1 MPVRKLFSDGLLL
14 YFIINYAIIIL
25 TNMVRKG
32 GKTMTDEMK
41 RELLL
46 ESIRSSFD
54 AVFRLD
60 LKNGV
65 YQLIFSD
72 SKDMS
77 GSVRNYDYAAFAGSF
92 IEKYSNSDK
101 AESLR
106 EALSLDTVREA
117 MKSGRKYEVYG
128 GTKFGQNAKEYKK
141 LSFMPCGNEK
151 YAFLAIS
158 DFGSLAD
165 YYNEELRRMAE
176 GTRLDILTGAYTR
189 NYYETELKQTPFV
202 GGVALIDIDD
212 FKLCNDLYGHDVGD
226 IALTETAKAILSNI
240 TARDILIRYGGDELL
255 LLLPKATPERMES
268 VLEKIRADVSEVRNG
283 GLGGIRLSISV
294 GGVMMDKGPITDA
307 VYRADRIMYLA
318 KRQKNAVMTDRK
330 IESHSEQQSGNEKER
345 PQVLIV
351 DDSLFNRELLRRILG
366 ESFDILEADG
376 GKEGLKLL
384 KRYGTQISVVL
395 LDIIMP
401 GMNGFDVLDEMNREH
416 WLDNVPVIMISA
428 DDSDANI
435 RRAFDL
441 GVTDYICRPFDSKV
455 VERRIRNTITLN
467 LKQRRML
474 SLLAEQSRDK
484 EKVGRMMVDILSN
497 TVCYVNGESGQH
509 IRNMQRITAIL
520 LERLL
525 LKTDRYR
532 LSFHDCVMISTASA
546 LHDIGK
552 VGIDP
557 VILNKPGP
565 LMPEEYEVMKKHTLI
580 GEQILKSG
588 ELSEF
593 RDEPLLKTAEQ
604 ICRWHHERFDGRGYP
619 DGLSGDDIPIAA
631 QVVSIADVFD
641 ALMSKRSYKEALS
654 AEVAL
659 RMIENGECGC
669 FNPLLIEC
677 LKQTAEKLKTDV
689 YES

>member
-1 MPVRKLFSDGLLL
+1 
-14 YFIINYAIIIL
+14 
-25 TNMVRKG
+25 
-32 GKTMTDEMK
+32 
-41 RELLL
+41 
-46 ESIRSSFD
+46 
-54 AVFRLD
+54 
-60 LKNGV
+60 
-65 YQLIFSD
+65 
-72 SKDMS
+72 
-77 GSVRNYDYAAFAGSF
+77 
-92 IEKYSNSDK
+92 
-101 AESLR
+101 
-106 EALSLDTVREA
+106 
-117 MKSGRKYEVYG
+117 
-128 GTKFGQNAKEYKK
+128 
-141 LSFMPCGNEK
+141 MPCGNGR

-189 NYYETELKQTPFV
+189 NYYETEMKHASFA

-226 IALTETAKAILSNI
+226 LALIETSKAIRSNI
-240 TARDILIRYGGDELL
+240 MEKDILIRYGGDELL
-255 LLLPKATPERMES
+255 LLLPEATPERMDS
-268 VLEKIRADVSEVRNG
+268 VLEKIRADVSEVKNG
-283 GLGGIRLSISV
+283 KLGGIRLSISV
-294 GGVMMDKGPITDA
+294 GGVMTDKGPITDA

-318 KRQKNAVMTDRK
+318 KRQKNTVMTDRK
-330 IESHSEQQSGNEKER
+330 IESNSEKQSGDDKER
-345 PQVLIV
+345 PHVLIV
-351 DDSLFNRELLRRILG
+351 DDSEFNRELLCGILG
-366 ESFDILEADG
+366 ESFEILEADS

-384 KRYGTQISVVL
+384 RRYGTQISVVL

-401 GMNGFDVLDEMNREH
+401 EMNGFDVLDEMNREH
-416 WLDNVPVIMISA
+416 WLDNIPVIMISA
-428 DDSDANI
+428 DDSDENI

-441 GVTDYICRPFDSKV
+441 GVTDYICRPFDAKV

-467 LKQRRML
+467 LKQRLML

-484 EKVGRMMVDILSN
+484 EKIGQMMVDILSN

-509 IRNMQRITAIL
+509 IRNIQRITAIL

-532 LSFHDCVMISTASA
+532 LSFQDCVMISTASA

-552 VGIDP
+552 VGINTF
-557 VILNKPGP
+557 ILNKPGI
-565 LMPEEYEVMKKHTLI
+565 LTPEEYEVMKKHTLI
-580 GEQILKSG
+580 GEHILKSG

-593 RDEPLLKTAEQ
+593 REEPLLKTAEQ
-604 ICRWHHERFDGRGYP
+604 ICRWHHERYDGSGYP
-619 DGLSGDDIPIAA
+619 DGLSGEEIPIAA

-659 RMIENGECGC
+659 RMIENGECGS
-669 FNPLLIEC
+669 FNPVLIEC
-677 LKQTAEKLKTDV
+677 LKQAVGKLESDV

>member
-1 MPVRKLFSDGLLL
+1 
-14 YFIINYAIIIL
+14 
-25 TNMVRKG
+25 
-32 GKTMTDEMK
+32 MTDEMK
-41 RELLL
+41 REFLL

-54 AVFRLD
+54 AVFQLD
-60 LKNGV
+60 LINGV
-65 YQLIFSD
+65 YQPVFSGGVD
-72 SKDMS
+72 LSQGAQS
-77 GSVRNYDYAAFAGSF
+77 YDYADFAGKF
-92 IEKYSNSDK
+92 TEKYATFGK

-106 EALSLDTVREA
+106 KALSLDTVREA
-117 MKSGRKYEVYG
+117 IKSGRKYEVYG
-128 GTKFGQNAKEYKK
+128 GTKFGQNAIDYKK
-141 LSFMPCGNEK
+141 LSFMPCGNGR

-189 NYYETELKQTPFV
+189 NYYETEMKHASFA

-226 IALTETAKAILSNI
+226 LALIETSKAIRSNI
-240 TARDILIRYGGDELL
+240 MEKDILIRYGGDELL
-255 LLLPKATPERMES
+255 LLLPEATPERMDS
-268 VLEKIRADVSEVRNG
+268 VLEKIRADVSEVKNG
-283 GLGGIRLSISV
+283 KLGGIRLSISV
-294 GGVMMDKGPITDA
+294 GGVMTDKGPITDA

-318 KRQKNAVMTDRK
+318 KRQKNTVMTDRK
-330 IESHSEQQSGNEKER
+330 IESNSEKQSGDDKER
-345 PQVLIV
+345 PHVLVV
-351 DDSLFNRELLRRILG
+351 DDSEFNRELLCGILG
-366 ESFDILEADG
+366 ESFEILEADS

-384 KRYGTQISVVL
+384 RRYGTQISVVL

-401 GMNGFDVLDEMNREH
+401 EMNGFDVLDEMNREH
-416 WLDNVPVIMISA
+416 WLDNIPVIMISA
-428 DDSDANI
+428 DDSDENI

-441 GVTDYICRPFDSKV
+441 GVTDYICRPFDAKV

-484 EKVGRMMVDILSN
+484 EKIGQMMVDILSN

-509 IRNMQRITAIL
+509 IRNIQRITAIL

-532 LSFHDCVMISTASA
+532 LSFQDCVMISTASA

-552 VGIDP
+552 VGINTF
-557 VILNKPGP
+557 ILNKPGI
-565 LMPEEYEVMKKHTLI
+565 LTPEEYEVMKKHTLI
-580 GEQILKSG
+580 GEHILKSG

-593 RDEPLLKTAEQ
+593 REEPLLKTAEQ
-604 ICRWHHERFDGRGYP
+604 ICRWHHERYDGSGYP
-619 DGLSGDDIPIAA
+619 DGLSGEEIPIAA

-659 RMIENGECGC
+659 RMIENGECGS
-669 FNPLLIEC
+669 FNPVLIEC
-677 LKQTAEKLKTDV
+677 LKQAVGKLESDV

>member
-1 MPVRKLFSDGLLL
+1 
-14 YFIINYAIIIL
+14 
-25 TNMVRKG
+25 
-32 GKTMTDEMK
+32 MTDEMK
-41 RELLL
+41 REFLL

-54 AVFRLD
+54 AVFQLD
-60 LKNGV
+60 LINGV
-65 YQLIFSD
+65 YQPVFSGGVD
-72 SKDMS
+72 LSQGTQS
-77 GSVRNYDYAAFAGSF
+77 YDYADFAGKF
-92 IEKYSNSDK
+92 TEKYATSGK

-106 EALSLDTVREA
+106 KALALDTVREA
-117 MKSGRKYEVYG
+117 IKSGRKYEVYG
-128 GTKFGQNAKEYKK
+128 GTKFGQNAIDYKK
-141 LSFMPCGNEK
+141 LSFMPCGNGR

-189 NYYETELKQTPFV
+189 NYYETEMKHASFA

-226 IALTETAKAILSNI
+226 LALIETSKAIRSNI
-240 TARDILIRYGGDELL
+240 MEKDILIRYGGDELL
-255 LLLPKATPERMES
+255 LLLPEATPERMDS
-268 VLEKIRADVSEVRNG
+268 VLEKIRADVSEVKNG
-283 GLGGIRLSISV
+283 KLGGIRLSISV
-294 GGVMMDKGPITDA
+294 GGVMTDKGPITDA

-318 KRQKNAVMTDRK
+318 KRQKNTVMTDRK
-330 IESHSEQQSGNEKER
+330 IESNSEKQSGDDKER
-345 PQVLIV
+345 PHVLIV
-351 DDSLFNRELLRRILG
+351 DDSEFNRELLCGILG
-366 ESFDILEADG
+366 ESFEILEADS

-384 KRYGTQISVVL
+384 RRYGTQISVVL

-401 GMNGFDVLDEMNREH
+401 EMNGFDVLDEMNREH
-416 WLDNVPVIMISA
+416 WLDNIPVIMISA
-428 DDSDANI
+428 DDSDENI

-441 GVTDYICRPFDSKV
+441 GVTDYICRPFDAKV

-484 EKVGRMMVDILSN
+484 EKIGQMMVDILSN

-509 IRNMQRITAIL
+509 IRNIQRITAIL

-532 LSFHDCVMISTASA
+532 LSFQDCVMISTASA

-552 VGIDP
+552 VGINTF
-557 VILNKPGP
+557 ILNKPGI
-565 LMPEEYEVMKKHTLI
+565 LTPEEYEVMKKHTLI
-580 GEQILKSG
+580 GEHILKSG

-593 RDEPLLKTAEQ
+593 REEPLLKTAEQ
-604 ICRWHHERFDGRGYP
+604 ICRWHHERYDGSGYP
-619 DGLSGDDIPIAA
+619 DGLSGEEIPIAA

-659 RMIENGECGC
+659 RMIENGECGS
-669 FNPLLIEC
+669 FNPVLIEC
-677 LKQTAEKLKTDV
+677 LKQAVGKLKSDV

>member
-1 MPVRKLFSDGLLL
+1 
-14 YFIINYAIIIL
+14 
-25 TNMVRKG
+25 
-32 GKTMTDEMK
+32 MTDEMK
-41 RELLL
+41 REFLL

-54 AVFRLD
+54 AVFQLD
-60 LKNGV
+60 LINGV
-65 YQLIFSD
+65 YQPVFSGGVD
-72 SKDMS
+72 LSQGTQS
-77 GSVRNYDYAAFAGSF
+77 YDYADFAGKF
-92 IEKYSNSDK
+92 TEKYATSGK

-106 EALSLDTVREA
+106 KALSLDTVREA
-117 MKSGRKYEVYG
+117 IKSGRKYEVYG
-128 GTKFGQNAKEYKK
+128 GTKFGQNAIDYKK
-141 LSFMPCGNEK
+141 LSFMPCGNGR

-189 NYYETELKQTPFV
+189 NYYETEMKHASFA

-226 IALTETAKAILSNI
+226 LALIETSKAIRSNI
-240 TARDILIRYGGDELL
+240 MEKDILIRYGGDELL
-255 LLLPKATPERMES
+255 LLLPEATPERMDS
-268 VLEKIRADVSEVRNG
+268 ALEKIRADVSEVKNG
-283 GLGGIRLSISV
+283 KLGGIRLSISV
-294 GGVMMDKGPITDA
+294 GGVMTDKGPITDA

-318 KRQKNAVMTDRK
+318 KRQKNTVMTDRK
-330 IESHSEQQSGNEKER
+330 IESNSEKQSGDDKER
-345 PQVLIV
+345 PHVLIV
-351 DDSLFNRELLRRILG
+351 DDSEFNRELLCGILG
-366 ESFDILEADG
+366 ESFEILEADS

-384 KRYGTQISVVL
+384 RRYGTQISVVL

-401 GMNGFDVLDEMNREH
+401 EMNGFDVLDEMNREH
-416 WLDNVPVIMISA
+416 WLDNIPVIMISA
-428 DDSDANI
+428 DDSDENI

-441 GVTDYICRPFDSKV
+441 GVTDYICRPFDAKV

-484 EKVGRMMVDILSN
+484 EKIGQMMVDILSN

-509 IRNMQRITAIL
+509 IRNIQRITAIL

-532 LSFHDCVMISTASA
+532 LSFQDCVMISTASA

-552 VGIDP
+552 VGINTF
-557 VILNKPGP
+557 ILNKPGI
-565 LMPEEYEVMKKHTLI
+565 LTPEEYEVMKKHTLI
-580 GEQILKSG
+580 GEHILKSG

-593 RDEPLLKTAEQ
+593 REEPLLKTAEQ
-604 ICRWHHERFDGRGYP
+604 ICRWHHERYDGSGYP
-619 DGLSGDDIPIAA
+619 DGLSGEEIPIAA

-659 RMIENGECGC
+659 RMIENGECGS
-669 FNPLLIEC
+669 FNPVLIEC
-677 LKQTAEKLKTDV
+677 LKQAVGKLESDV

>member
-1 MPVRKLFSDGLLL
+1 
-14 YFIINYAIIIL
+14 
-25 TNMVRKG
+25 
-32 GKTMTDEMK
+32 MTDEMK
-41 RELLL
+41 REFLL

-54 AVFRLD
+54 AVFQLD
-60 LKNGV
+60 LINGV
-65 YQLIFSD
+65 YQPVFSGGVD
-72 SKDMS
+72 LSQGTQS
-77 GSVRNYDYAAFAGSF
+77 YDYADFAGKF
-92 IEKYSNSDK
+92 TEKYATSGK
-101 AESLR
+101 AESLWK
-106 EALSLDTVREA
+106 ALSLDTVREA
-117 MKSGRKYEVYG
+117 IKSGRKYEVYG
-128 GTKFGQNAKEYKK
+128 GTKFGQNAIDYKK
-141 LSFMPCGNEK
+141 LSFMPCGNGR

-189 NYYETELKQTPFV
+189 NYYETEMKHASFA

-226 IALTETAKAILSNI
+226 LALIETSKAIRSNI
-240 TARDILIRYGGDELL
+240 MEKDILIRYGGDELL
-255 LLLPKATPERMES
+255 LLLPEATPERMDS
-268 VLEKIRADVSEVRNG
+268 VLEKIRADVSEVKNG
-283 GLGGIRLSISV
+283 KLGGIRLSISV
-294 GGVMMDKGPITDA
+294 GGVMTDKGPITDA

-318 KRQKNAVMTDRK
+318 KRQKNTVMTDRK
-330 IESHSEQQSGNEKER
+330 IESNSEKQSGDDKER
-345 PQVLIV
+345 PHVLIV
-351 DDSLFNRELLRRILG
+351 DDSEFNRELLCGILG
-366 ESFDILEADG
+366 ESFEILEADS

-384 KRYGTQISVVL
+384 RRYGTQISVVL

-401 GMNGFDVLDEMNREH
+401 EMNGFDVLDEMNREH
-416 WLDNVPVIMISA
+416 WLDNIPVIMISA
-428 DDSDANI
+428 DDSDENI

-441 GVTDYICRPFDSKV
+441 VVTDYICRPFDAKV

-484 EKVGRMMVDILSN
+484 EKIGQMMVDILSN

-509 IRNMQRITAIL
+509 IRNIQRITAIL

-532 LSFHDCVMISTASA
+532 LSFQDCVMISTASA

-552 VGIDP
+552 VGINTF
-557 VILNKPGP
+557 ILNKPGI
-565 LMPEEYEVMKKHTLI
+565 LTPEEYEVMKKHTLI
-580 GEQILKSG
+580 GEHILKSG

-593 RDEPLLKTAEQ
+593 REEPLLKTAEQ
-604 ICRWHHERFDGRGYP
+604 ICRWHHERYDGSGYP
-619 DGLSGDDIPIAA
+619 DGLSGEEIPIAA

-659 RMIENGECGC
+659 RMIENGECGS
-669 FNPLLIEC
+669 FNPVLIEC
-677 LKQTAEKLKTDV
+677 LKQAVGKLESDV

>member
-1 MPVRKLFSDGLLL
+1 
-14 YFIINYAIIIL
+14 
-25 TNMVRKG
+25 
-32 GKTMTDEMK
+32 MK
-41 RELLL
+41 REFLL

-54 AVFRLD
+54 AVFQLD
-60 LKNGV
+60 LINGV
-65 YQLIFSD
+65 YQPVFSGGVD
-72 SKDMS
+72 LSQGTQS
-77 GSVRNYDYAAFAGSF
+77 YDYADFAGKF
-92 IEKYSNSDK
+92 TEKYATSGK

-106 EALSLDTVREA
+106 KALSLDTVREA
-117 MKSGRKYEVYG
+117 IKSGRKYEVYG
-128 GTKFGQNAKEYKK
+128 GTKFGQNAIDYKK
-141 LSFMPCGNEK
+141 LSFMPCGNGR

-189 NYYETELKQTPFV
+189 NYYETEMKHASFA

-226 IALTETAKAILSNI
+226 LALIETSKAIRSNI
-240 TARDILIRYGGDELL
+240 MEKDILIRYGGDELL
-255 LLLPKATPERMES
+255 LLLPEATPERMDS
-268 VLEKIRADVSEVRNG
+268 VLEKIRADVSEVKNG
-283 GLGGIRLSISV
+283 KLGGIRLSISV
-294 GGVMMDKGPITDA
+294 GGVMTDKGPITDA

-318 KRQKNAVMTDRK
+318 KRQKNTVMTDRK
-330 IESHSEQQSGNEKER
+330 IESNSEKQSGDDKER
-345 PQVLIV
+345 PHVLIV
-351 DDSLFNRELLRRILG
+351 DDSEFNRELLCGILG
-366 ESFDILEADG
+366 ESFEILEADS

-384 KRYGTQISVVL
+384 RRYGTQISVVL

-401 GMNGFDVLDEMNREH
+401 EMNGFDVLDEMNREH
-416 WLDNVPVIMISA
+416 WLDNIPVIMISA
-428 DDSDANI
+428 DDSDENI

-441 GVTDYICRPFDSKV
+441 GVTDYICRPFDAKV

-484 EKVGRMMVDILSN
+484 EKIGQMMVDILSN

-509 IRNMQRITAIL
+509 IRNIQRITAIL

-532 LSFHDCVMISTASA
+532 LSFQDCVMISTASA

-552 VGIDP
+552 VGINTF
-557 VILNKPGP
+557 ILNKPGI
-565 LMPEEYEVMKKHTLI
+565 LTPEEYEVMKKHTLI
-580 GEQILKSG
+580 GEHILKSG

-593 RDEPLLKTAEQ
+593 REEPLLKTAEQ
-604 ICRWHHERFDGRGYP
+604 ICRWHHERYDGSGYP
-619 DGLSGDDIPIAA
+619 DGLSGEEIPIAA

-659 RMIENGECGC
+659 RMIENGECGS
-669 FNPLLIEC
+669 FNPVLIEC
-677 LKQTAEKLKTDV
+677 LKQAVGKLKSDV

>member
-1 MPVRKLFSDGLLL
+1 
-14 YFIINYAIIIL
+14 
-25 TNMVRKG
+25 
-32 GKTMTDEMK
+32 MK
-41 RELLL
+41 REFLL

-54 AVFRLD
+54 AVFQLD
-60 LKNGV
+60 LINGV
-65 YQLIFSD
+65 YQPVFSGGVD
-72 SKDMS
+72 LSQGTQS
-77 GSVRNYDYAAFAGSF
+77 YDYADFAGKF
-92 IEKYSNSDK
+92 TEKYAISGK

-106 EALSLDTVREA
+106 KALSLDTVREA
-117 MKSGRKYEVYG
+117 IKSGRKYEVYG
-128 GTKFGQNAKEYKK
+128 GTKFGQNAIDYKK
-141 LSFMPCGNEK
+141 LSFMPCGNGR

-189 NYYETELKQTPFV
+189 NYYETEMKHASFA

-226 IALTETAKAILSNI
+226 LALIETSKAVRSNI
-240 TARDILIRYGGDELL
+240 MEKDILIRYGGDELL
-255 LLLPKATPERMES
+255 LLLPEATPERMDS
-268 VLEKIRADVSEVRNG
+268 VLEKIRADVSEVKNG
-283 GLGGIRLSISV
+283 KLGGIRLSISV
-294 GGVMMDKGPITDA
+294 GGVMTDKGPITDA

-318 KRQKNAVMTDRK
+318 KRQKNTVMTDRK
-330 IESHSEQQSGNEKER
+330 IESNSEKQSGDDKER
-345 PQVLIV
+345 PHVLIV
-351 DDSLFNRELLRRILG
+351 DDSEFNRELLCGILG
-366 ESFDILEADG
+366 ESFEILEADS

-384 KRYGTQISVVL
+384 RRYGTQISVVL

-401 GMNGFDVLDEMNREH
+401 EMNGFDVLDEMNREH
-416 WLDNVPVIMISA
+416 WLDNIPVIMISA
-428 DDSDANI
+428 DDSDENI

-441 GVTDYICRPFDSKV
+441 GVTDYICRPFDAKV

-484 EKVGRMMVDILSN
+484 EKIGQMMVDILSN

-509 IRNMQRITAIL
+509 IRNIQRITAIL

-532 LSFHDCVMISTASA
+532 LSFQDCVMISTASA

-552 VGIDP
+552 VGINTF
-557 VILNKPGP
+557 ILNKPGI
-565 LMPEEYEVMKKHTLI
+565 LTPEEYEVMKKHTLI
-580 GEQILKSG
+580 GEHILKSG

-593 RDEPLLKTAEQ
+593 REEPLLKTAEQ
-604 ICRWHHERFDGRGYP
+604 ICRWHHERYDGSGYP
-619 DGLSGDDIPIAA
+619 DGLSGEEIPIAA

-659 RMIENGECGC
+659 RMIENGECGS
-669 FNPLLIEC
+669 FNPVLIEC
-677 LKQTAEKLKTDV
+677 LKQAVGKLKSDV

>member
-1 MPVRKLFSDGLLL
+1 
-14 YFIINYAIIIL
+14 
-25 TNMVRKG
+25 
-32 GKTMTDEMK
+32 
-41 RELLL
+41 
-46 ESIRSSFD
+46 
-54 AVFRLD
+54 
-60 LKNGV
+60 
-65 YQLIFSD
+65 
-72 SKDMS
+72 
-77 GSVRNYDYAAFAGSF
+77 
-92 IEKYSNSDK
+92 
-101 AESLR
+101 
-106 EALSLDTVREA
+106 
-117 MKSGRKYEVYG
+117 
-128 GTKFGQNAKEYKK
+128 
-141 LSFMPCGNEK
+141 MPCGNGR

-189 NYYETELKQTPFV
+189 NYYETEMKHASFA

-226 IALTETAKAILSNI
+226 LALIETSKAIRSNI
-240 TARDILIRYGGDELL
+240 MEKDILIRYGGDELL
-255 LLLPKATPERMES
+255 LLLPEATPERMDS
-268 VLEKIRADVSEVRNG
+268 VLEKIRADVSEVKNG
-283 GLGGIRLSISV
+283 KLGGIRLSISV
-294 GGVMMDKGPITDA
+294 GGVMTDKGPITDA

-318 KRQKNAVMTDRK
+318 KRQKNTVMTDRK
-330 IESHSEQQSGNEKER
+330 IESNSEKQSGDDKER
-345 PQVLIV
+345 PHVLIV
-351 DDSLFNRELLRRILG
+351 DDSEFNRELLCGILG
-366 ESFDILEADG
+366 ESFEILEADS

-384 KRYGTQISVVL
+384 RRYGTQISVVL

-401 GMNGFDVLDEMNREH
+401 EMNGFDVLDEMNREH
-416 WLDNVPVIMISA
+416 WLDNIPVIMISA
-428 DDSDANI
+428 DDSDENI

-441 GVTDYICRPFDSKV
+441 GVTDYICRPFDAKV

-484 EKVGRMMVDILSN
+484 EKIGQMMVDILSN

-509 IRNMQRITAIL
+509 IRNIQRITAIL

-532 LSFHDCVMISTASA
+532 LSFQDCVMISTASA

-552 VGIDP
+552 VGINTF
-557 VILNKPGP
+557 ILNKPGI
-565 LMPEEYEVMKKHTLI
+565 LTPEEYEVMKKHTLI
-580 GEQILKSG
+580 GEHILKSG

-593 RDEPLLKTAEQ
+593 REEPLLKTAEQ
-604 ICRWHHERFDGRGYP
+604 ICRWHHERYDGSGYP
-619 DGLSGDDIPIAA
+619 DGLSGEEIPIAA

-659 RMIENGECGC
+659 RMIENGECGS
-669 FNPLLIEC
+669 FNPVLIEC
-677 LKQTAEKLKTDV
+677 LKQAVGKLESDV

>member
-1 MPVRKLFSDGLLL
+1 
-14 YFIINYAIIIL
+14 
-25 TNMVRKG
+25 
-32 GKTMTDEMK
+32 MK
-41 RELLL
+41 REFLL

-54 AVFRLD
+54 AVFQLD
-60 LKNGV
+60 LINGV
-65 YQLIFSD
+65 YQPVFSGGVD
-72 SKDMS
+72 LSQGTQS
-77 GSVRNYDYAAFAGSF
+77 YDYADFAGKF
-92 IEKYSNSDK
+92 TEKYATSGK

-106 EALSLDTVREA
+106 KALSLDTVREA
-117 MKSGRKYEVYG
+117 IKSGRKYEVYG
-128 GTKFGQNAKEYKK
+128 GTKFGQNAIDYKK

-189 NYYETELKQTPFV
+189 NYYETEMKHASFA

-226 IALTETAKAILSNI
+226 LALIETSKAIRSNI
-240 TARDILIRYGGDELL
+240 MEKDILIRYGGDELL
-255 LLLPKATPERMES
+255 LLLPEATPERMDS
-268 VLEKIRADVSEVRNG
+268 VLEKIRADVSEVKNG
-283 GLGGIRLSISV
+283 KLGGIRLSISV
-294 GGVMMDKGPITDA
+294 GGVMTDKGPITDA

-318 KRQKNAVMTDRK
+318 KRQKNTVMTDRK
-330 IESHSEQQSGNEKER
+330 IESNSEKQSGDDKER
-345 PQVLIV
+345 PHVLIV
-351 DDSLFNRELLRRILG
+351 DDSEFNRELLCGILG
-366 ESFDILEADG
+366 ESFEILEADS

-384 KRYGTQISVVL
+384 RRYGTQISVVL

-401 GMNGFDVLDEMNREH
+401 EMNGFDVLDEMNREH
-416 WLDNVPVIMISA
+416 WLDNIPVIMISA
-428 DDSDANI
+428 DDSDENI

-441 GVTDYICRPFDSKV
+441 GVTDYICRPFDAKV

-484 EKVGRMMVDILSN
+484 EKIGQMMVDILSN

-509 IRNMQRITAIL
+509 IRNIQRITAIL

-532 LSFHDCVMISTASA
+532 LSFQDCVMISTASA

-552 VGIDP
+552 VGINTF
-557 VILNKPGP
+557 ILNKPGI
-565 LMPEEYEVMKKHTLI
+565 LTPEEYEVMKKHTLI
-580 GEQILKSG
+580 GEHILKSG

-593 RDEPLLKTAEQ
+593 REEPLLKTAEQ
-604 ICRWHHERFDGRGYP
+604 ICRWHHERYDGSGYP
-619 DGLSGDDIPIAA
+619 DGLSGEEIPIAA

-659 RMIENGECGC
+659 RMI
-669 FNPLLIEC
+669 
-677 LKQTAEKLKTDV
+677 
-689 YES
+689 

>member
-1 MPVRKLFSDGLLL
+1 
-14 YFIINYAIIIL
+14 
-25 TNMVRKG
+25 
-32 GKTMTDEMK
+32 MK
-41 RELLL
+41 REFLL

-54 AVFRLD
+54 AVFQLD
-60 LKNGV
+60 LINGV
-65 YQLIFSD
+65 YQPVFSGGVD
-72 SKDMS
+72 LSQGTQS
-77 GSVRNYDYAAFAGSF
+77 YDYADFAGKF
-92 IEKYSNSDK
+92 TEKYATSGK

-106 EALSLDTVREA
+106 KALSLDTVREA
-117 MKSGRKYEVYG
+117 IKSGRKYEVYG
-128 GTKFGQNAKEYKK
+128 GTKFGQNAIDYKK
-141 LSFMPCGNEK
+141 LSFMPCGNGR

-189 NYYETELKQTPFV
+189 NYYETEMKHASFA

-226 IALTETAKAILSNI
+226 LALIETSKAIRSNI
-240 TARDILIRYGGDELL
+240 MEKDILIRYGGDELL
-255 LLLPKATPERMES
+255 LLLPEATPERMDS
-268 VLEKIRADVSEVRNG
+268 VLEKIRADVSEVKNG
-283 GLGGIRLSISV
+283 KLGGIRLSISV
-294 GGVMMDKGPITDA
+294 GGVMTDKGPITDA

-318 KRQKNAVMTDRK
+318 KRQKNTVMTDRK
-330 IESHSEQQSGNEKER
+330 IESNSEKQSGDDKER
-345 PQVLIV
+345 PHVLIV
-351 DDSLFNRELLRRILG
+351 DDSVFNRELLCGILG
-366 ESFDILEADG
+366 ESFEILEADS

-384 KRYGTQISVVL
+384 RRYGTQISVVL

-401 GMNGFDVLDEMNREH
+401 EMNGFDVLDEMNREH
-416 WLDNVPVIMISA
+416 WLDNIPVIMISA
-428 DDSDANI
+428 DDSDENI

-441 GVTDYICRPFDSKV
+441 GVTDYICRPFDAKV

-484 EKVGRMMVDILSN
+484 EKIGQMMVDILSN

-509 IRNMQRITAIL
+509 IRNIQRITAIL

-532 LSFHDCVMISTASA
+532 LSFQDCVMISTASA

-552 VGIDP
+552 VGINTF
-557 VILNKPGP
+557 ILNKPGI
-565 LMPEEYEVMKKHTLI
+565 LTPEEYEVMKKHTLI
-580 GEQILKSG
+580 GEHILKSG

-593 RDEPLLKTAEQ
+593 REEPLLKTAEQ
-604 ICRWHHERFDGRGYP
+604 ICRWHHERYDGSGYP
-619 DGLSGDDIPIAA
+619 DGLSGEEIPIAA

-659 RMIENGECGC
+659 RMIENGECGS
-669 FNPLLIEC
+669 FNPVLIEC
-677 LKQTAEKLKTDV
+677 LKQAVGKLESDV

>member
-1 MPVRKLFSDGLLL
+1 
-14 YFIINYAIIIL
+14 
-25 TNMVRKG
+25 
-32 GKTMTDEMK
+32 MTDEMK
-41 RELLL
+41 REFLL

-54 AVFRLD
+54 AVFQLD
-60 LKNGV
+60 LINGV
-65 YQLIFSD
+65 YQPVFSGGVD
-72 SKDMS
+72 LSQGTQS
-77 GSVRNYDYAAFAGSF
+77 YDYADFAGKF
-92 IEKYSNSDK
+92 TEKYATSGK

-106 EALSLDTVREA
+106 KALSLDTVREA
-117 MKSGRKYEVYG
+117 IKSGRKYEVYG
-128 GTKFGQNAKEYKK
+128 GTKFGQNAIDYKK
-141 LSFMPCGNEK
+141 LSFMPCGNGR

-189 NYYETELKQTPFV
+189 NYYETEMKHASFA

-226 IALTETAKAILSNI
+226 LALIETSKAIRSNI
-240 TARDILIRYGGDELL
+240 MEKDILIRYGGDELL
-255 LLLPKATPERMES
+255 LLLPEATPERMDS
-268 VLEKIRADVSEVRNG
+268 VLEKIRADVSEVKNG
-283 GLGGIRLSISV
+283 KLGGIRLSISV
-294 GGVMMDKGPITDA
+294 GGVMTDKGPITDA

-318 KRQKNAVMTDRK
+318 KRQKNTVMTDRK
-330 IESHSEQQSGNEKER
+330 IESNSEKQSGDDKER
-345 PQVLIV
+345 PHVLIV
-351 DDSLFNRELLRRILG
+351 DDSEFNRELLCGILG
-366 ESFDILEADG
+366 ESFEILEADS

-384 KRYGTQISVVL
+384 RRYGTQISVVL

-401 GMNGFDVLDEMNREH
+401 EMNGFDVLDEMNREH
-416 WLDNVPVIMISA
+416 WLDNIPVIMISA
-428 DDSDANI
+428 DDSDENI

-441 GVTDYICRPFDSKV
+441 GVTDYICRPFDAKV

-467 LKQRRML
+467 LQQRRML

-484 EKVGRMMVDILSN
+484 EKIGQMMVDILSN

-509 IRNMQRITAIL
+509 IRNIQRITAIL

-532 LSFHDCVMISTASA
+532 LSFQDCVMISTASA

-552 VGIDP
+552 VGINTF
-557 VILNKPGP
+557 ILNKPGI
-565 LMPEEYEVMKKHTLI
+565 LTLEEYEVMKKHTLI
-580 GEQILKSG
+580 GEHILKSG

-593 RDEPLLKTAEQ
+593 REEPLLKTAEQ
-604 ICRWHHERFDGRGYP
+604 ICRWHHERYDGSGYP
-619 DGLSGDDIPIAA
+619 DGLSGEEIPIAA

-659 RMIENGECGC
+659 RMIENGECGS
-669 FNPLLIEC
+669 FNPVLIEC
-677 LKQTAEKLKTDV
+677 LKQAVGKLESDV

>member
-1 MPVRKLFSDGLLL
+1 
-14 YFIINYAIIIL
+14 
-25 TNMVRKG
+25 
-32 GKTMTDEMK
+32 MK
-41 RELLL
+41 REFLL

-54 AVFRLD
+54 AVFQLD
-60 LKNGV
+60 LINGV
-65 YQLIFSD
+65 YQPVFSGGVD
-72 SKDMS
+72 LSQGTQS
-77 GSVRNYDYAAFAGSF
+77 YDYADFAGKF
-92 IEKYSNSDK
+92 TEKYAISGK

-106 EALSLDTVREA
+106 KALSLDTVREA
-117 MKSGRKYEVYG
+117 IKSGRKYEVYG
-128 GTKFGQNAKEYKK
+128 GTKFGQNAIDYKK
-141 LSFMPCGNEK
+141 LSFMPCGNGR

-176 GTRLDILTGAYTR
+176 GTRLDILTGTYTR
-189 NYYETELKQTPFV
+189 NYYETEMKHASFA

-226 IALTETAKAILSNI
+226 LALIETSKAIRSNI
-240 TARDILIRYGGDELL
+240 MEKDILIRYGGDELL
-255 LLLPKATPERMES
+255 LLLPEATPERMDS
-268 VLEKIRADVSEVRNG
+268 VLEKIRADVSEVKNG
-283 GLGGIRLSISV
+283 KLGGIRLSISV
-294 GGVMMDKGPITDA
+294 GGVMTDKGPITDA

-318 KRQKNAVMTDRK
+318 KRQKNTVMTDRK
-330 IESHSEQQSGNEKER
+330 IESNSEKQSGDDKER
-345 PQVLIV
+345 PHVLIV
-351 DDSLFNRELLRRILG
+351 DDSEFNRELLCGILG
-366 ESFDILEADG
+366 ESFEILEADS

-384 KRYGTQISVVL
+384 RRYGTQISVVL

-401 GMNGFDVLDEMNREH
+401 EMNGFDVLDEMNREH
-416 WLDNVPVIMISA
+416 WLDNIPVIMISA
-428 DDSDANI
+428 DDSDENI

-441 GVTDYICRPFDSKV
+441 GVTDYICRPFDAKV

-484 EKVGRMMVDILSN
+484 EKIWQMMVDILSN

-509 IRNMQRITAIL
+509 IRNIQRITAIL

-532 LSFHDCVMISTASA
+532 LSFQDCVMISTASA

-552 VGIDP
+552 VGINTF
-557 VILNKPGP
+557 ILNKPGI
-565 LMPEEYEVMKKHTLI
+565 LTPEEYEVMKKHTLI
-580 GEQILKSG
+580 GEHILKSG

-593 RDEPLLKTAEQ
+593 REEPLLKTAEQ
-604 ICRWHHERFDGRGYP
+604 ICRWHHERYDGSGYP
-619 DGLSGDDIPIAA
+619 DGLSGEEIPIAA

-659 RMIENGECGC
+659 RMIENGECGS
-669 FNPLLIEC
+669 FNPVLIEC
-677 LKQTAEKLKTDV
+677 LKQAVGKLKSDV

>member
-1 MPVRKLFSDGLLL
+1 
-14 YFIINYAIIIL
+14 
-25 TNMVRKG
+25 
-32 GKTMTDEMK
+32 
-41 RELLL
+41 
-46 ESIRSSFD
+46 
-54 AVFRLD
+54 
-60 LKNGV
+60 
-65 YQLIFSD
+65 
-72 SKDMS
+72 
-77 GSVRNYDYAAFAGSF
+77 
-92 IEKYSNSDK
+92 
-101 AESLR
+101 
-106 EALSLDTVREA
+106 
-117 MKSGRKYEVYG
+117 
-128 GTKFGQNAKEYKK
+128 
-141 LSFMPCGNEK
+141 MPCGNGR

-189 NYYETELKQTPFV
+189 NYYETEMKHASFA

-226 IALTETAKAILSNI
+226 LALIETSKAIRSNI
-240 TARDILIRYGGDELL
+240 MEKDILIRYGGDELL
-255 LLLPKATPERMES
+255 LLLPEATPERMDS
-268 VLEKIRADVSEVRNG
+268 VLEKIRADVSEVKNG
-283 GLGGIRLSISV
+283 KLGGIRLSISV
-294 GGVMMDKGPITDA
+294 GGVMTDKGPITDA

-318 KRQKNAVMTDRK
+318 KRQKNTVMTDRK
-330 IESHSEQQSGNEKER
+330 IESNSEKQSGDDKER
-345 PQVLIV
+345 PHVLIV
-351 DDSLFNRELLRRILG
+351 DDSEFNRELLCGILG
-366 ESFDILEADG
+366 ESFEILEADS

-384 KRYGTQISVVL
+384 RRYGTQISVVL

-401 GMNGFDVLDEMNREH
+401 EMNGFDVLDEMNKEH
-416 WLDNVPVIMISA
+416 WLDNIPVIMISA
-428 DDSDANI
+428 DDSDENI

-441 GVTDYICRPFDSKV
+441 GVTDYICRPFDAKV

-484 EKVGRMMVDILSN
+484 EKIGQMMVDILSN

-509 IRNMQRITAIL
+509 IRNIQRITAIL

-532 LSFHDCVMISTASA
+532 LSFQDCVMISTASA

-552 VGIDP
+552 VGINTF
-557 VILNKPGP
+557 ILNKPGI
-565 LMPEEYEVMKKHTLI
+565 LTPEEYEVMKKHTLI
-580 GEQILKSG
+580 GEHILKSG

-593 RDEPLLKTAEQ
+593 REEPLLKTAEQ
-604 ICRWHHERFDGRGYP
+604 ICRWHHERYDGSGYP
-619 DGLSGDDIPIAA
+619 DGLSGEEIPIAA

-659 RMIENGECGC
+659 RMIENGECGS
-669 FNPLLIEC
+669 FNPVLIEC
-677 LKQTAEKLKTDV
+677 LKQAVGKLKSDV

>member
-1 MPVRKLFSDGLLL
+1 
-14 YFIINYAIIIL
+14 
-25 TNMVRKG
+25 
-32 GKTMTDEMK
+32 MK
-41 RELLL
+41 REFLL

-54 AVFRLD
+54 AVFQLD
-60 LKNGV
+60 LINGV
-65 YQLIFSD
+65 YQQVFSGGVD
-72 SKDMS
+72 LSQGTQS
-77 GSVRNYDYAAFAGSF
+77 YDYADFAGKF
-92 IEKYSNSDK
+92 TEKYATSGK

-106 EALSLDTVREA
+106 KALSLDTVREA
-117 MKSGRKYEVYG
+117 IKSGRKYEVYG
-128 GTKFGQNAKEYKK
+128 GTKFGQNAIDYKK
-141 LSFMPCGNEK
+141 LSFMPCGNGR

-189 NYYETELKQTPFV
+189 NYYETEMKHASFA

-226 IALTETAKAILSNI
+226 LALIETSKAIRSNI
-240 TARDILIRYGGDELL
+240 MEKDILIRYGGDELL
-255 LLLPKATPERMES
+255 LLLPEATPERMDS
-268 VLEKIRADVSEVRNG
+268 VLEKIRADVSEVKNG
-283 GLGGIRLSISV
+283 KLGGIRLSISV
-294 GGVMMDKGPITDA
+294 GGVMTDKGPITDA

-318 KRQKNAVMTDRK
+318 KRQKNTVMTDRK
-330 IESHSEQQSGNEKER
+330 IESNSEKQSGDDKER
-345 PQVLIV
+345 PHVLIV
-351 DDSLFNRELLRRILG
+351 DDSEFNRELLCGILG
-366 ESFDILEADG
+366 ESFEILEADS

-384 KRYGTQISVVL
+384 RRYGTQISVVL

-401 GMNGFDVLDEMNREH
+401 EMNGFDVLDEMNREH
-416 WLDNVPVIMISA
+416 WLDNIPVIMISA
-428 DDSDANI
+428 DDSDENI

-441 GVTDYICRPFDSKV
+441 GVTDYICRPFDAKV

-484 EKVGRMMVDILSN
+484 EKIGQMMVDILSN

-509 IRNMQRITAIL
+509 IRNIQRITAIL

-532 LSFHDCVMISTASA
+532 LSFQDCVMISTASA

-552 VGIDP
+552 VGINTF
-557 VILNKPGP
+557 ILNKPGI
-565 LMPEEYEVMKKHTLI
+565 LTPEEYEVMKKHTLI
-580 GEQILKSG
+580 GEHILKSG

-593 RDEPLLKTAEQ
+593 REEPLLKTAEQ
-604 ICRWHHERFDGRGYP
+604 ICRWHHERYDGSGYP
-619 DGLSGDDIPIAA
+619 DGLSGEEIPIAA

-659 RMIENGECGC
+659 RMIENGECGS
-669 FNPLLIEC
+669 FNPVLIEC
-677 LKQTAEKLKTDV
+677 LKQAVGKLESDV

>member
-1 MPVRKLFSDGLLL
+1 
-14 YFIINYAIIIL
+14 
-25 TNMVRKG
+25 
-32 GKTMTDEMK
+32 MK
-41 RELLL
+41 REFLL

-54 AVFRLD
+54 AVFQLD
-60 LKNGV
+60 LINGV
-65 YQLIFSD
+65 YQPVFSGGVD
-72 SKDMS
+72 LSQGTQS
-77 GSVRNYDYAAFAGSF
+77 YDYADFAGKF
-92 IEKYSNSDK
+92 TEKYATSGK

-106 EALSLDTVREA
+106 KALSLDTVREA
-117 MKSGRKYEVYG
+117 IKSGRKYEVYG
-128 GTKFGQNAKEYKK
+128 GTKFGQNAIDYKK

-189 NYYETELKQTPFV
+189 NYYETEMKHASFA

-226 IALTETAKAILSNI
+226 LALIETSKAIRSNI
-240 TARDILIRYGGDELL
+240 MEKDILIRYGGDELL
-255 LLLPKATPERMES
+255 LLLPEATPERMDS
-268 VLEKIRADVSEVRNG
+268 VLEKIRADVSEVKNG
-283 GLGGIRLSISV
+283 KLGGIRLSISV
-294 GGVMMDKGPITDA
+294 GGVMTDKGPITDA

-318 KRQKNAVMTDRK
+318 KRQKNTVMTDRK
-330 IESHSEQQSGNEKER
+330 IESNSEKQSGDDKER
-345 PQVLIV
+345 PNVLIV
-351 DDSLFNRELLRRILG
+351 DDSEFNRELLFGILG
-366 ESFDILEADG
+366 ESFEILEADS

-384 KRYGTQISVVL
+384 RRYGTQISVVL

-401 GMNGFDVLDEMNREH
+401 EMNGFDVLDEMNREH
-416 WLDNVPVIMISA
+416 WLDNIPVIMISA
-428 DDSDANI
+428 DDSDENI

-441 GVTDYICRPFDSKV
+441 GVTDYICRPFDAKV

-484 EKVGRMMVDILSN
+484 EKIGQMMVDILSN

-509 IRNMQRITAIL
+509 IRNIQRITAIL

-532 LSFHDCVMISTASA
+532 LSFQDCVMISTASA

-552 VGIDP
+552 VGINTF
-557 VILNKPGP
+557 ILNKPGI
-565 LMPEEYEVMKKHTLI
+565 LTPEEYEVMKKHTLI
-580 GEQILKSG
+580 GEHILKSG

-593 RDEPLLKTAEQ
+593 REEPLLKTAEQ
-604 ICRWHHERFDGRGYP
+604 ICRWHHERYDGSGYP
-619 DGLSGDDIPIAA
+619 DGLSGEEIPIAA

-659 RMIENGECGC
+659 RMIENGECGS
-669 FNPLLIEC
+669 FNPVLIEC
-677 LKQTAEKLKTDV
+677 LKQAVGKLESDV

>member
-1 MPVRKLFSDGLLL
+1 
-14 YFIINYAIIIL
+14 
-25 TNMVRKG
+25 
-32 GKTMTDEMK
+32 MK
-41 RELLL
+41 REFLL

-54 AVFRLD
+54 AVFQLD
-60 LKNGV
+60 LINGV
-65 YQLIFSD
+65 YQPVFSGGVD
-72 SKDMS
+72 LSQGTQS
-77 GSVRNYDYAAFAGSF
+77 YDYADFAGKF
-92 IEKYSNSDK
+92 TEKYATSGK

-106 EALSLDTVREA
+106 KALALDTVREA
-117 MKSGRKYEVYG
+117 IKSGRKYEVYG
-128 GTKFGQNAKEYKK
+128 GTKFGQNAIDYKK
-141 LSFMPCGNEK
+141 LSFMPCGNGK

-189 NYYETELKQTPFV
+189 NYYETEMKHASFA

-226 IALTETAKAILSNI
+226 LALIETSKAIRSNI
-240 TARDILIRYGGDELL
+240 MEKDILIRYGGDELL
-255 LLLPKATPERMES
+255 LLLPEATPERMDS
-268 VLEKIRADVSEVRNG
+268 VLEKIRADVSEVKNG
-283 GLGGIRLSISV
+283 KLGGIRLSISV
-294 GGVMMDKGPITDA
+294 GGVMTDKGPITDA

-318 KRQKNAVMTDRK
+318 KRQKNTVMTDRK
-330 IESHSEQQSGNEKER
+330 IESNSEKQSGDDKER
-345 PQVLIV
+345 PHVLIV
-351 DDSLFNRELLRRILG
+351 DDSEFNRELLCGILG
-366 ESFDILEADG
+366 ESFEILEADS

-384 KRYGTQISVVL
+384 RRYGTQISVVL

-401 GMNGFDVLDEMNREH
+401 EMNGFDVLDEMNREH
-416 WLDNVPVIMISA
+416 WLDNIPVIMISA
-428 DDSDANI
+428 DDSDENI

-441 GVTDYICRPFDSKV
+441 GVTDYICRPFDAKV

-484 EKVGRMMVDILSN
+484 EKIGQMMVDILSN

-509 IRNMQRITAIL
+509 IRNIQRITAIL

-532 LSFHDCVMISTASA
+532 LSFQDCVMISTASA

-552 VGIDP
+552 VGINTF
-557 VILNKPGP
+557 ILNKPGI
-565 LMPEEYEVMKKHTLI
+565 LTPEEYEVMKKHTLI
-580 GEQILKSG
+580 GEHILKSG

-593 RDEPLLKTAEQ
+593 REEPLLKTAEQ
-604 ICRWHHERFDGRGYP
+604 ICRWHHERYDGSGYP
-619 DGLSGDDIPIAA
+619 DGLSGEEIPIAA

-659 RMIENGECGC
+659 RMIENGECGS
-669 FNPLLIEC
+669 FNPVLIEC
-677 LKQTAEKLKTDV
+677 LKQAVGKLESDV

>member
-1 MPVRKLFSDGLLL
+1 
-14 YFIINYAIIIL
+14 
-25 TNMVRKG
+25 
-32 GKTMTDEMK
+32 MK
-41 RELLL
+41 REFLL

-54 AVFRLD
+54 AVFQLD
-60 LKNGV
+60 LINGGIQPV
-65 YQLIFSD
+65 FSGGVD
-72 SKDMS
+72 LSQGTQS
-77 GSVRNYDYAAFAGSF
+77 YDYADFAGKF
-92 IEKYSNSDK
+92 TEKYATSGK

-106 EALSLDTVREA
+106 KALSLDTVREA
-117 MKSGRKYEVYG
+117 IKSGRKYEVYG
-128 GTKFGQNAKEYKK
+128 GTKFGQNAIDYKK
-141 LSFMPCGNEK
+141 LSFMPCGNGR

-189 NYYETELKQTPFV
+189 NYYETEMKHASFA

-226 IALTETAKAILSNI
+226 LALIETSKAIRSNI
-240 TARDILIRYGGDELL
+240 MEKDILIRYGGDELL
-255 LLLPKATPERMES
+255 LLLPEATPERMDS
-268 VLEKIRADVSEVRNG
+268 VLEKIRADVSEVKNG
-283 GLGGIRLSISV
+283 KLGGIRLSISV
-294 GGVMMDKGPITDA
+294 GGVMTDKGPITDA

-318 KRQKNAVMTDRK
+318 KRQKNTVMTDRK
-330 IESHSEQQSGNEKER
+330 IESNSEKQSGDDKER
-345 PQVLIV
+345 PHVLIV
-351 DDSLFNRELLRRILG
+351 DDSEFNRELLCGILG
-366 ESFDILEADG
+366 ESFEILEADS

-384 KRYGTQISVVL
+384 RRYGTQISVVL

-401 GMNGFDVLDEMNREH
+401 EMNGFDVLDEMNREH
-416 WLDNVPVIMISA
+416 WLDNISVIMISA
-428 DDSDANI
+428 DDSDENI

-441 GVTDYICRPFDSKV
+441 GVTDYICRPFDAKV

-484 EKVGRMMVDILSN
+484 EKIGQMMVDILSN

-509 IRNMQRITAIL
+509 IRNIQRITAIL

-532 LSFHDCVMISTASA
+532 LSFQDCVMISTASA

-552 VGIDP
+552 VGINTF
-557 VILNKPGP
+557 ILNKPGI
-565 LMPEEYEVMKKHTLI
+565 LTPEEYEVMKKHTLI
-580 GEQILKSG
+580 GEHILKSG

-593 RDEPLLKTAEQ
+593 REEPLLKTAEQ
-604 ICRWHHERFDGRGYP
+604 ICRWHHERYDGSGYP
-619 DGLSGDDIPIAA
+619 DGLSGEEIPIAA

-659 RMIENGECGC
+659 RMIENGECGS
-669 FNPLLIEC
+669 FNPVLIEC
-677 LKQTAEKLKTDV
+677 LKQAVGKLKSDV

>member
-1 MPVRKLFSDGLLL
+1 
-14 YFIINYAIIIL
+14 
-25 TNMVRKG
+25 
-32 GKTMTDEMK
+32 MTDEMK
-41 RELLL
+41 REFLL

-54 AVFRLD
+54 AVFQLD
-60 LKNGV
+60 LINGV
-65 YQLIFSD
+65 YQPVFSGGVD
-72 SKDMS
+72 LSQGTQS
-77 GSVRNYDYAAFAGSF
+77 YDYADFAGKF
-92 IEKYSNSDK
+92 TEKYATSGK

-106 EALSLDTVREA
+106 KALSLDTVREA
-117 MKSGRKYEVYG
+117 IKSGRKYEVYG
-128 GTKFGQNAKEYKK
+128 GTKFGQNAIDYKK
-141 LSFMPCGNEK
+141 LSFMPCGNGR

-189 NYYETELKQTPFV
+189 NYYETEMKHASFA

-226 IALTETAKAILSNI
+226 LALIETSKAIRSNI
-240 TARDILIRYGGDELL
+240 MEKDILIRYGGDELL
-255 LLLPKATPERMES
+255 LLLPEATPERVDS
-268 VLEKIRADVSEVRNG
+268 VLEKIRADVSEVKNG
-283 GLGGIRLSISV
+283 KLGGIRLSISV
-294 GGVMMDKGPITDA
+294 GGVMTDKGPITDA

-318 KRQKNAVMTDRK
+318 KRQKNTVMTDRK
-330 IESHSEQQSGNEKER
+330 IESNSEKQSGDDKER
-345 PQVLIV
+345 PHVLIV
-351 DDSLFNRELLRRILG
+351 DDSEFNRELLCGILG
-366 ESFDILEADG
+366 ESFEILEADS

-384 KRYGTQISVVL
+384 RRYGTQISVVL

-401 GMNGFDVLDEMNREH
+401 EMNGFDVLDEMNREH
-416 WLDNVPVIMISA
+416 WLDNIPVIMISA
-428 DDSDANI
+428 DDSDENI

-441 GVTDYICRPFDSKV
+441 GVTDYICRPFDAKV

-484 EKVGRMMVDILSN
+484 EKIGQMMVDILSN

-509 IRNMQRITAIL
+509 IRNIQRITAIL

-532 LSFHDCVMISTASA
+532 LSFQDCVMISTASA

-552 VGIDP
+552 VGINTF
-557 VILNKPGP
+557 ILNKPGI
-565 LMPEEYEVMKKHTLI
+565 LTPEEYEVMKKHTLI
-580 GEQILKSG
+580 GEHILKSG

-593 RDEPLLKTAEQ
+593 REEPLLKTAEQ
-604 ICRWHHERFDGRGYP
+604 ICRWHHERYDGSGYP
-619 DGLSGDDIPIAA
+619 DGLSGEEIPIAA

-659 RMIENGECGC
+659 RMIENGECGS
-669 FNPLLIEC
+669 FNPVLIEC
-677 LKQTAEKLKTDV
+677 LKQAVGKLESDV

>member
-1 MPVRKLFSDGLLL
+1 
-14 YFIINYAIIIL
+14 
-25 TNMVRKG
+25 
-32 GKTMTDEMK
+32 
-41 RELLL
+41 
-46 ESIRSSFD
+46 
-54 AVFRLD
+54 
-60 LKNGV
+60 
-65 YQLIFSD
+65 
-72 SKDMS
+72 
-77 GSVRNYDYAAFAGSF
+77 
-92 IEKYSNSDK
+92 
-101 AESLR
+101 
-106 EALSLDTVREA
+106 
-117 MKSGRKYEVYG
+117 
-128 GTKFGQNAKEYKK
+128 
-141 LSFMPCGNEK
+141 MPCGNGR

-189 NYYETELKQTPFV
+189 NYYETEMKHASFA

-226 IALTETAKAILSNI
+226 LALIETSKAIRSNI
-240 TARDILIRYGGDELL
+240 MEKDILIRYGGDELL
-255 LLLPKATPERMES
+255 LLLPEATPERMDS
-268 VLEKIRADVSEVRNG
+268 VLEKIRADVSEVKNG
-283 GLGGIRLSISV
+283 KLGGIRLSISV
-294 GGVMMDKGPITDA
+294 GGVMTDKGPITDA

-318 KRQKNAVMTDRK
+318 KRQKNTVMTDRK
-330 IESHSEQQSGNEKER
+330 IESNSEKQSGDDKER
-345 PQVLIV
+345 PHVLIV
-351 DDSLFNRELLRRILG
+351 DDSEFNRELLCGILG
-366 ESFDILEADG
+366 ESFEILEADS

-384 KRYGTQISVVL
+384 RRYGTQISVVL

-401 GMNGFDVLDEMNREH
+401 EMNGFDVLDEMNREH
-416 WLDNVPVIMISA
+416 WLDNIPVIMISA
-428 DDSDANI
+428 DDSDENI

-441 GVTDYICRPFDSKV
+441 GVTDYICRPFDAKV

-484 EKVGRMMVDILSN
+484 EKIGQMMVDILSN

-509 IRNMQRITAIL
+509 IRNIHRITAIL

-532 LSFHDCVMISTASA
+532 LSFQDCVMISTASA

-552 VGIDP
+552 VGINTF
-557 VILNKPGP
+557 ILNKPGI
-565 LMPEEYEVMKKHTLI
+565 LTPEEYEVMKKHTLI
-580 GEQILKSG
+580 GEHILKSG

-593 RDEPLLKTAEQ
+593 REEPLLKTAEQ
-604 ICRWHHERFDGRGYP
+604 ICRWHHERYDGSGYP
-619 DGLSGDDIPIAA
+619 DGLSGEEIPIAA

-659 RMIENGECGC
+659 RMIENGECGS
-669 FNPLLIEC
+669 FNPVLIEC
-677 LKQTAEKLKTDV
+677 LKQAVGKLESDV

>member
-1 MPVRKLFSDGLLL
+1 M
-14 YFIINYAIIIL
+14 I
-25 TNMVRKG
+25 
-32 GKTMTDEMK
+32 DEMK
-41 RELLL
+41 REFLL

-54 AVFRLD
+54 AVFQLD
-60 LKNGV
+60 LINGV
-65 YQLIFSD
+65 YQPVFSGGVD
-72 SKDMS
+72 LSQGTQS
-77 GSVRNYDYAAFAGSF
+77 YDYADFAGKF
-92 IEKYSNSDK
+92 TEKYATSGK

-106 EALSLDTVREA
+106 KALSLDTVREA
-117 MKSGRKYEVYG
+117 IKSGRKYEVYG
-128 GTKFGQNAKEYKK
+128 GTKFGQNAIDYKK
-141 LSFMPCGNEK
+141 LSFMPCGNGR

-189 NYYETELKQTPFV
+189 NYYETEMKHASFA

-226 IALTETAKAILSNI
+226 LALIETSKAIRSNI
-240 TARDILIRYGGDELL
+240 MEKDILIRYGGDELL
-255 LLLPKATPERMES
+255 LLLPEATPERMDS
-268 VLEKIRADVSEVRNG
+268 VLEKIRADVSEVKNG
-283 GLGGIRLSISV
+283 KLGGIRLSISV
-294 GGVMMDKGPITDA
+294 GGVMTDKGPITDA

-318 KRQKNAVMTDRK
+318 KRQKNTVMTDRK
-330 IESHSEQQSGNEKER
+330 IESNSEKQSGDDKER
-345 PQVLIV
+345 PNVLIV
-351 DDSLFNRELLRRILG
+351 DDSEFNRELLFGILG
-366 ESFDILEADG
+366 ESFEILEADS

-384 KRYGTQISVVL
+384 RRYGTQISVVL

-401 GMNGFDVLDEMNREH
+401 EMNGFDVLDEMNREH
-416 WLDNVPVIMISA
+416 WLDNIPVIMISA
-428 DDSDANI
+428 DDSDENI

-441 GVTDYICRPFDSKV
+441 GVTDYICRPFDAKV

-484 EKVGRMMVDILSN
+484 EKIGQMMVDILSN

-509 IRNMQRITAIL
+509 IRNIQRITAIL

-546 LHDIGK
+546 LHDIGE

>member
-1 MPVRKLFSDGLLL
+1 
-14 YFIINYAIIIL
+14 
-25 TNMVRKG
+25 
-32 GKTMTDEMK
+32 
-41 RELLL
+41 
-46 ESIRSSFD
+46 
-54 AVFRLD
+54 
-60 LKNGV
+60 
-65 YQLIFSD
+65 
-72 SKDMS
+72 
-77 GSVRNYDYAAFAGSF
+77 
-92 IEKYSNSDK
+92 
-101 AESLR
+101 
-106 EALSLDTVREA
+106 
-117 MKSGRKYEVYG
+117 
-128 GTKFGQNAKEYKK
+128 
-141 LSFMPCGNEK
+141 MPCGNGR

-189 NYYETELKQTPFV
+189 NYYETEMKHASFA

-226 IALTETAKAILSNI
+226 LALIETSKAIRSNI
-240 TARDILIRYGGDELL
+240 MEKDILIRYGGDELL
-255 LLLPKATPERMES
+255 LLLPEATPERMDS
-268 VLEKIRADVSEVRNG
+268 VLEKIRADVSEVKNG
-283 GLGGIRLSISV
+283 KLGGIRLSISV
-294 GGVMMDKGPITDA
+294 GGVMTDKGPITDA
-307 VYRADRIMYLA
+307 VYRADLIMYLA
-318 KRQKNAVMTDRK
+318 KRQKNTVMTDRK
-330 IESHSEQQSGNEKER
+330 IESNSEKQSGDDKER
-345 PQVLIV
+345 PHVLIV
-351 DDSLFNRELLRRILG
+351 DDSEFNRELLCGILG
-366 ESFDILEADG
+366 ESFEILEADS

-384 KRYGTQISVVL
+384 RRYGTQISVVL

-401 GMNGFDVLDEMNREH
+401 EMNGFDVLDEMNREH
-416 WLDNVPVIMISA
+416 WLDNIPVIMISA
-428 DDSDANI
+428 DDSDENI

-441 GVTDYICRPFDSKV
+441 GVTDYICRPFDAKV

-484 EKVGRMMVDILSN
+484 EKIGQMMVDILSN

-509 IRNMQRITAIL
+509 IRNIQRITAIL

-532 LSFHDCVMISTASA
+532 LSFQDCVMISTASA

-552 VGIDP
+552 VGINTF
-557 VILNKPGP
+557 ILNKPGI
-565 LMPEEYEVMKKHTLI
+565 LTPEEYEVMKKHTLI
-580 GEQILKSG
+580 GEHILKSG

-593 RDEPLLKTAEQ
+593 REEPLLKTAEQ
-604 ICRWHHERFDGRGYP
+604 ICRWHHERYDGSGYP
-619 DGLSGDDIPIAA
+619 DGLSGEEIPIAA

-659 RMIENGECGC
+659 RMIENGECGS
-669 FNPLLIEC
+669 FNPVLIEC
-677 LKQTAEKLKTDV
+677 LKQAVGKLESDV

>member
-1 MPVRKLFSDGLLL
+1 
-14 YFIINYAIIIL
+14 
-25 TNMVRKG
+25 
-32 GKTMTDEMK
+32 MTDEMK
-41 RELLL
+41 REFLL

-54 AVFRLD
+54 AVFQLD
-60 LKNGV
+60 LINGV
-65 YQLIFSD
+65 YQPVFSGGVD
-72 SKDMS
+72 LSQGTQS
-77 GSVRNYDYAAFAGSF
+77 YDYADFAGKF
-92 IEKYSNSDK
+92 TEKYAISGK

-106 EALSLDTVREA
+106 KALSLDTVREA
-117 MKSGRKYEVYG
+117 IKSGRKYEVYG
-128 GTKFGQNAKEYKK
+128 GTKFGQNAIDYKK
-141 LSFMPCGNEK
+141 LSFMPCGNGR

-189 NYYETELKQTPFV
+189 NYYETEMKHASFA

-226 IALTETAKAILSNI
+226 LALIETSKAVRSNI
-240 TARDILIRYGGDELL
+240 MEKDILIRYGGDELL
-255 LLLPKATPERMES
+255 LLLPEATPERMDS
-268 VLEKIRADVSEVRNG
+268 VLEKIRADVSEVKNG
-283 GLGGIRLSISV
+283 KLGGIRLSISV
-294 GGVMMDKGPITDA
+294 GGVMTDKGPITDA

-318 KRQKNAVMTDRK
+318 KRQKNTVMTDRK
-330 IESHSEQQSGNEKER
+330 IESNSEKQSGDDKER
-345 PQVLIV
+345 PHVLIV
-351 DDSLFNRELLRRILG
+351 DDSEFNRELLCGILG
-366 ESFDILEADG
+366 ESFEILEADS

-384 KRYGTQISVVL
+384 RRYGTQISVVL

-401 GMNGFDVLDEMNREH
+401 EMNGFDVLDEMNREH
-416 WLDNVPVIMISA
+416 WLDNIPVIMISA
-428 DDSDANI
+428 DDSDENI

-441 GVTDYICRPFDSKV
+441 GVTDYICRPFDAKV

-484 EKVGRMMVDILSN
+484 EKIGQMMVDILSN

-509 IRNMQRITAIL
+509 IRNIQRITAIL

-532 LSFHDCVMISTASA
+532 LSFQDCVMISTASA

-552 VGIDP
+552 VGINTF
-557 VILNKPGP
+557 ILNKPGI
-565 LMPEEYEVMKKHTLI
+565 LTPEEYEVMKKHTLI
-580 GEQILKSG
+580 GEHILKSG

-593 RDEPLLKTAEQ
+593 REEPLLKTAEQ
-604 ICRWHHERFDGRGYP
+604 ICRWHHERYDGSGYP
-619 DGLSGDDIPIAA
+619 DGLSGEEIPIAA

-659 RMIENGECGC
+659 RMIENGECGS
-669 FNPLLIEC
+669 FNPVLIEC
-677 LKQTAEKLKTDV
+677 LKQAVGKLKSDV

>member
-1 MPVRKLFSDGLLL
+1 
-14 YFIINYAIIIL
+14 
-25 TNMVRKG
+25 
-32 GKTMTDEMK
+32 MTDEMK
-41 RELLL
+41 REFLL

-54 AVFRLD
+54 AVFQLD
-60 LKNGV
+60 LINGV
-65 YQLIFSD
+65 YQQVFSGGVD
-72 SKDMS
+72 LSQGTQS
-77 GSVRNYDYAAFAGSF
+77 YDYADFAGKF
-92 IEKYSNSDK
+92 TEKYAISGK

-106 EALSLDTVREA
+106 KALSLDTVREA
-117 MKSGRKYEVYG
+117 IKSGRKYEVYG
-128 GTKFGQNAKEYKK
+128 GTKFGQNAIDYKK
-141 LSFMPCGNEK
+141 LSFMPCGNGR

-189 NYYETELKQTPFV
+189 NYYETEMKHASFA

-226 IALTETAKAILSNI
+226 LALIETSKAIRSNI
-240 TARDILIRYGGDELL
+240 MEKDILIRYGGDELL
-255 LLLPKATPERMES
+255 LLLPEATPERMDS
-268 VLEKIRADVSEVRNG
+268 VLEKIRADVSEVKNG
-283 GLGGIRLSISV
+283 KLGGIRLSISV
-294 GGVMMDKGPITDA
+294 GGVMTDKGPITDA

-318 KRQKNAVMTDRK
+318 KRQKNTVMTDRK
-330 IESHSEQQSGNEKER
+330 IESNSEKQSGDDKER
-345 PQVLIV
+345 PHVLIV
-351 DDSLFNRELLRRILG
+351 DDSEFNRELLCGILG
-366 ESFDILEADG
+366 ESFEILEADS

-384 KRYGTQISVVL
+384 RRYGTQISVVL

-401 GMNGFDVLDEMNREH
+401 EMNGFDVLDEMNREH
-416 WLDNVPVIMISA
+416 WLDNIPVIMISA
-428 DDSDANI
+428 DDSDENI

-441 GVTDYICRPFDSKV
+441 GVTDYICRPFDAKV

-484 EKVGRMMVDILSN
+484 EKIGQMMVDILSN

-509 IRNMQRITAIL
+509 IRNIQRITAIL

-532 LSFHDCVMISTASA
+532 LSFQDCVMISTASA

-552 VGIDP
+552 VGINTF
-557 VILNKPGP
+557 ILNKPGI
-565 LMPEEYEVMKKHTLI
+565 LTPEEYEVMKKHTLI
-580 GEQILKSG
+580 GEHILKSG

-593 RDEPLLKTAEQ
+593 REEPLLKTAEQ
-604 ICRWHHERFDGRGYP
+604 ICRWHHERYDGSGYP
-619 DGLSGDDIPIAA
+619 DGLSGEEIPIAA

-659 RMIENGECGC
+659 RMIENGECGS
-669 FNPLLIEC
+669 FNPVLIEC
-677 LKQTAEKLKTDV
+677 LKQAVGKLESDV

>member
-1 MPVRKLFSDGLLL
+1 
-14 YFIINYAIIIL
+14 
-25 TNMVRKG
+25 
-32 GKTMTDEMK
+32 MTDEMK
-41 RELLL
+41 REFLL

-54 AVFRLD
+54 AVFQLD
-60 LKNGV
+60 LINGV
-65 YQLIFSD
+65 YQPVFSGGVD
-72 SKDMS
+72 LSQGTQS
-77 GSVRNYDYAAFAGSF
+77 YDYADFAGKF
-92 IEKYSNSDK
+92 TEKYAISGK

-106 EALSLDTVREA
+106 KALSLDTVREA
-117 MKSGRKYEVYG
+117 IKSGRKYEVYG
-128 GTKFGQNAKEYKK
+128 GTKFGQNAIDYKK
-141 LSFMPCGNEK
+141 LSFMPCGNGR

-176 GTRLDILTGAYTR
+176 GTRLDILTGTYTR
-189 NYYETELKQTPFV
+189 NYYETEMKHASFA

-226 IALTETAKAILSNI
+226 LALIETSKAIRSNI
-240 TARDILIRYGGDELL
+240 MEKDILIRYGGDELL
-255 LLLPKATPERMES
+255 LLLPEATPERMDS
-268 VLEKIRADVSEVRNG
+268 VLEKIRADVSEVKNG
-283 GLGGIRLSISV
+283 KLGGIRLSISV
-294 GGVMMDKGPITDA
+294 GGVMTDKGPITDA

-318 KRQKNAVMTDRK
+318 KRQKNTVMTDRK
-330 IESHSEQQSGNEKER
+330 IESNSEKQSGDDKER
-345 PQVLIV
+345 PHVLIV
-351 DDSLFNRELLRRILG
+351 DDSEFNRELLCGILG
-366 ESFDILEADG
+366 ESFEILEADS

-384 KRYGTQISVVL
+384 RRYGTQISVVL

-401 GMNGFDVLDEMNREH
+401 EMNGFDVLDEMNREH
-416 WLDNVPVIMISA
+416 WLDNIPVIMISA
-428 DDSDANI
+428 DDSDENI

-441 GVTDYICRPFDSKV
+441 GVTDYICRPFDAKV

-484 EKVGRMMVDILSN
+484 EKIWQMMVDILSN

-509 IRNMQRITAIL
+509 IRNIQRITAIL

-532 LSFHDCVMISTASA
+532 LSFQDCVMISTASA

-552 VGIDP
+552 VGINTF
-557 VILNKPGP
+557 ILNKPGI
-565 LMPEEYEVMKKHTLI
+565 LTPEEYEVMKKHTLI
-580 GEQILKSG
+580 GEHILKSG

-593 RDEPLLKTAEQ
+593 REEPLLKTAEQ
-604 ICRWHHERFDGRGYP
+604 ICRWHHERYDGSGYP
-619 DGLSGDDIPIAA
+619 DGLSGEEIPIAA

-659 RMIENGECGC
+659 RMIENGECGS
-669 FNPLLIEC
+669 FNPVLIEC
-677 LKQTAEKLKTDV
+677 LKQAVGKLKSDV

>member
-1 MPVRKLFSDGLLL
+1 
-14 YFIINYAIIIL
+14 
-25 TNMVRKG
+25 
-32 GKTMTDEMK
+32 MTDEMK
-41 RELLL
+41 REFLL

-54 AVFRLD
+54 AVFQLD
-60 LKNGV
+60 LINGV
-65 YQLIFSD
+65 YQPVFSGGVD
-72 SKDMS
+72 LSQGTQS
-77 GSVRNYDYAAFAGSF
+77 YDYADFAGKF
-92 IEKYSNSDK
+92 TEKYATSGK

-106 EALSLDTVREA
+106 KALSLDTVREA
-117 MKSGRKYEVYG
+117 IKSGRKNEVYG
-128 GTKFGQNAKEYKK
+128 GTKFGQNAIDYKK
-141 LSFMPCGNEK
+141 LSFMPCGNGR

-189 NYYETELKQTPFV
+189 NYYETEMKHASFA

-226 IALTETAKAILSNI
+226 LALIETSKAIRSNI
-240 TARDILIRYGGDELL
+240 MEKDILIRYGGDELL
-255 LLLPKATPERMES
+255 LLLPEATPERMDS
-268 VLEKIRADVSEVRNG
+268 VLEKIRADVSEVKNG
-283 GLGGIRLSISV
+283 KLGGIRLSISV
-294 GGVMMDKGPITDA
+294 GGVMTDKGPITDA

-318 KRQKNAVMTDRK
+318 KRQKNTVMTDRK
-330 IESHSEQQSGNEKER
+330 IESNSEKQSGDDKER
-345 PQVLIV
+345 PHVLIV
-351 DDSLFNRELLRRILG
+351 DDSEFNRELLCGILG
-366 ESFDILEADG
+366 ESFEILEADS

-384 KRYGTQISVVL
+384 RRYGTQISVVL

-401 GMNGFDVLDEMNREH
+401 EMNGFDVLDEMNREH
-416 WLDNVPVIMISA
+416 WLDNIPVIMISA
-428 DDSDANI
+428 DDSDENI

-441 GVTDYICRPFDSKV
+441 GVTDYICRPFDAKV

-484 EKVGRMMVDILSN
+484 EKIGQMMVDILSN

-509 IRNMQRITAIL
+509 IRNIQRITAIL

-532 LSFHDCVMISTASA
+532 LSFQDCVMISTASA

-552 VGIDP
+552 VGINTF
-557 VILNKPGP
+557 ILNKPGI
-565 LMPEEYEVMKKHTLI
+565 LTPEEYEVMKKHTLI
-580 GEQILKSG
+580 GEHILKSG

-593 RDEPLLKTAEQ
+593 REEPLLKTAEQ
-604 ICRWHHERFDGRGYP
+604 ICRWHHERYDGSGYP
-619 DGLSGDDIPIAA
+619 DGLSGEEIPIAA

-641 ALMSKRSYKEALS
+641 ALMSKRGYKEALS

-659 RMIENGECGC
+659 RMIENGECGS
-669 FNPLLIEC
+669 FNPVLIEC
-677 LKQTAEKLKTDV
+677 LKQAVGKLKSDV

>member
-1 MPVRKLFSDGLLL
+1 
-14 YFIINYAIIIL
+14 
-25 TNMVRKG
+25 
-32 GKTMTDEMK
+32 MK
-41 RELLL
+41 REFLL

-54 AVFRLD
+54 AVFQLD
-60 LKNGV
+60 LINGV
-65 YQLIFSD
+65 YQPVFSGGVD
-72 SKDMS
+72 LSQGTQS
-77 GSVRNYDYAAFAGSF
+77 YDYADFAGKF
-92 IEKYSNSDK
+92 TEKYATSGK

-106 EALSLDTVREA
+106 KALSLDTVREA
-117 MKSGRKYEVYG
+117 IKSGRKYEVYG
-128 GTKFGQNAKEYKK
+128 GTKFGQNAIDYKK
-141 LSFMPCGNEK
+141 LSFMPCGNGR

-189 NYYETELKQTPFV
+189 NYYETEMKHASFA

-212 FKLCNDLYGHDVGD
+212 FKLCNDLYGHDVGVL
-226 IALTETAKAILSNI
+226 ALIETSKAIRSNI
-240 TARDILIRYGGDELL
+240 MEKDILIRYGGDELL
-255 LLLPKATPERMES
+255 LLLPEATPERMDS
-268 VLEKIRADVSEVRNG
+268 VLEKIRADVSEVKNG
-283 GLGGIRLSISV
+283 KLGGIRLSISV
-294 GGVMMDKGPITDA
+294 GGVMTDKGPITDA

-318 KRQKNAVMTDRK
+318 KRQKNTVMTDRK
-330 IESHSEQQSGNEKER
+330 IESNSEKQSGDDKER
-345 PQVLIV
+345 PHVLIV
-351 DDSLFNRELLRRILG
+351 DDSEFNRELLCGILG
-366 ESFDILEADG
+366 ESFEILEADS

-384 KRYGTQISVVL
+384 RRYGTQISVVL

-401 GMNGFDVLDEMNREH
+401 EMNGFDVLDEMNREH
-416 WLDNVPVIMISA
+416 WLDNIPVIMISA
-428 DDSDANI
+428 DDSDENI

-441 GVTDYICRPFDSKV
+441 GVTDYICRPFDAKV

-484 EKVGRMMVDILSN
+484 EKIGQMMVDILSN
-497 TVCYVNGESGQH
+497 TVCYLNGESGQH
-509 IRNMQRITAIL
+509 IRNIQRITAIL

-532 LSFHDCVMISTASA
+532 LSFQDCVMISTASA

-552 VGIDP
+552 VGINTF
-557 VILNKPGP
+557 ILNKPGI
-565 LMPEEYEVMKKHTLI
+565 LTPEEYEVMKKHTLI
-580 GEQILKSG
+580 GEHILKSG

-593 RDEPLLKTAEQ
+593 REEPLLKTAEQ
-604 ICRWHHERFDGRGYP
+604 ICRWHHERYDGSGYP
-619 DGLSGDDIPIAA
+619 DGLSGEEIPIAA

-641 ALMSKRSYKEALS
+641 ALMSKQSYKEALS

-659 RMIENGECGC
+659 RMIENGECGS
-669 FNPLLIEC
+669 FNPVLIEC
-677 LKQTAEKLKTDV
+677 LKQAVGKLKSDV

>member
-1 MPVRKLFSDGLLL
+1 
-14 YFIINYAIIIL
+14 
-25 TNMVRKG
+25 
-32 GKTMTDEMK
+32 MTDEMK
-41 RELLL
+41 REFLL

-54 AVFRLD
+54 AVFQLD
-60 LKNGV
+60 LINGV
-65 YQLIFSD
+65 YQQVFSGGVD
-72 SKDMS
+72 LSQGTQS
-77 GSVRNYDYAAFAGSF
+77 YDYADFAGKF
-92 IEKYSNSDK
+92 TEKYATSGK

-106 EALSLDTVREA
+106 KALSLDTVREA
-117 MKSGRKYEVYG
+117 IKSGRKYEVYG
-128 GTKFGQNAKEYKK
+128 GTKFGQNAIDYKK
-141 LSFMPCGNEK
+141 LSFMPCGNGR

-189 NYYETELKQTPFV
+189 NYYETEMKHASFA

-226 IALTETAKAILSNI
+226 LALIETSKAIRSNI
-240 TARDILIRYGGDELL
+240 MEKDILIRYGGDELL
-255 LLLPKATPERMES
+255 LLLPEATPERMDS
-268 VLEKIRADVSEVRNG
+268 VLEKIRADVSEVKNG
-283 GLGGIRLSISV
+283 KLGGIRLSISV
-294 GGVMMDKGPITDA
+294 GGVMTDKGPITDA

-318 KRQKNAVMTDRK
+318 KRQKNTVMTDRK
-330 IESHSEQQSGNEKER
+330 IESNSEKQSGDDKER
-345 PQVLIV
+345 PHVLIV
-351 DDSLFNRELLRRILG
+351 DDSEFNRELLCGILG
-366 ESFDILEADG
+366 ESFEILEADS

-384 KRYGTQISVVL
+384 RRYGTQISVVL

-401 GMNGFDVLDEMNREH
+401 EMNGFDVLDEMNREH
-416 WLDNVPVIMISA
+416 WLDNIPVIMISA
-428 DDSDANI
+428 DDSDENI

-441 GVTDYICRPFDSKV
+441 GVTDYICRPFDAKV
-455 VERRIRNTITLN
+455 AERRIRNTITLN

-484 EKVGRMMVDILSN
+484 EKIGQMMVDILSN

-509 IRNMQRITAIL
+509 IRNIQRITAIL

-532 LSFHDCVMISTASA
+532 LSFQDCVMISTASA

-552 VGIDP
+552 VGINTF
-557 VILNKPGP
+557 ILNKPGI
-565 LMPEEYEVMKKHTLI
+565 LTPEEYEVMKKHTLI
-580 GEQILKSG
+580 GEHILKSG

-593 RDEPLLKTAEQ
+593 REEPLLKTAEQ
-604 ICRWHHERFDGRGYP
+604 ICRWHHERYDGSGYP
-619 DGLSGDDIPIAA
+619 DGLSGEEIPIAA

-659 RMIENGECGC
+659 RMIENGECGS
-669 FNPLLIEC
+669 FNPVLIEC
-677 LKQTAEKLKTDV
+677 LKQAVGKLESDV

>member
-1 MPVRKLFSDGLLL
+1 
-14 YFIINYAIIIL
+14 
-25 TNMVRKG
+25 
-32 GKTMTDEMK
+32 MK
-41 RELLL
+41 REFLL

-54 AVFRLD
+54 AVFQLD
-60 LKNGV
+60 LINGV
-65 YQLIFSD
+65 YQPVFSGGVD
-72 SKDMS
+72 LSQGTQS
-77 GSVRNYDYAAFAGSF
+77 YDYADFAGKF
-92 IEKYSNSDK
+92 TEKYATSGK

-106 EALSLDTVREA
+106 KALSLDTVREA
-117 MKSGRKYEVYG
+117 IKSGRKYEVYG
-128 GTKFGQNAKEYKK
+128 GTKFGQNAIDYKK
-141 LSFMPCGNEK
+141 LSFMPCGNGR

-189 NYYETELKQTPFV
+189 NYYETEMKHASFA

-226 IALTETAKAILSNI
+226 LALIETSKAIRSNI
-240 TARDILIRYGGDELL
+240 MEKDILIRYGGDELL
-255 LLLPKATPERMES
+255 LLLPEATPERMDS
-268 VLEKIRADVSEVRNG
+268 VLEKIRADVSEVKNG
-283 GLGGIRLSISV
+283 KLGGIRLSISV
-294 GGVMMDKGPITDA
+294 GGVMTDKGPITDA

-318 KRQKNAVMTDRK
+318 KRQKNTVMTDRK
-330 IESHSEQQSGNEKER
+330 IESNSEKQSGDDKER
-345 PQVLIV
+345 PHVLIV
-351 DDSLFNRELLRRILG
+351 DDSEFNRELLCGILG
-366 ESFDILEADG
+366 ESFEILEADS

-384 KRYGTQISVVL
+384 RRYGTQISVVL

-401 GMNGFDVLDEMNREH
+401 ETNGFDVLDEMNREH
-416 WLDNVPVIMISA
+416 WLDNIPVIMISA
-428 DDSDANI
+428 DDSDENI

-441 GVTDYICRPFDSKV
+441 GVTDYICRPFDAKV

-484 EKVGRMMVDILSN
+484 EKIGQMMVDILSN

-509 IRNMQRITAIL
+509 IRNIQRITAIL

-532 LSFHDCVMISTASA
+532 LSFQDCVMISTASA

-552 VGIDP
+552 VGINTF
-557 VILNKPGP
+557 ILNKPGI
-565 LMPEEYEVMKKHTLI
+565 LTPEEYEVMKKHTLI
-580 GEQILKSG
+580 GEHILKSG

-593 RDEPLLKTAEQ
+593 REEPLLKTAEQ
-604 ICRWHHERFDGRGYP
+604 ICRWHHERYDGSGYP
-619 DGLSGDDIPIAA
+619 DGLSGEEIPIAA

-659 RMIENGECGC
+659 RMIENGECGS
-669 FNPLLIEC
+669 FNPVLIEC
-677 LKQTAEKLKTDV
+677 LKQAVGKLKSDV

>member
-1 MPVRKLFSDGLLL
+1 
-14 YFIINYAIIIL
+14 
-25 TNMVRKG
+25 
-32 GKTMTDEMK
+32 MK
-41 RELLL
+41 REFLL

-54 AVFRLD
+54 AVFQLD
-60 LKNGV
+60 LINGV
-65 YQLIFSD
+65 YQPVFSGGVD
-72 SKDMS
+72 LSQGTQS
-77 GSVRNYDYAAFAGSF
+77 YDYADFAGKF
-92 IEKYSNSDK
+92 TEKYATSGK

-106 EALSLDTVREA
+106 KALSLDTVREA
-117 MKSGRKYEVYG
+117 IKSGRKYEVYG
-128 GTKFGQNAKEYKK
+128 GTKFGQNAIDYKK
-141 LSFMPCGNEK
+141 LSFMPCGNGR

-189 NYYETELKQTPFV
+189 NYYETEMKHASLA

-226 IALTETAKAILSNI
+226 LALIETSKAIRSNI
-240 TARDILIRYGGDELL
+240 MEKDILIRYGGDELL
-255 LLLPKATPERMES
+255 LLPEATPERMDS
-268 VLEKIRADVSEVRNG
+268 VLEKIRADVSEVKNG
-283 GLGGIRLSISV
+283 KLGGIRLSISV
-294 GGVMMDKGPITDA
+294 GGVMTDKGPITDA

-318 KRQKNAVMTDRK
+318 KRQKNTVMTDRK
-330 IESHSEQQSGNEKER
+330 IESNSEKQSGDDKER
-345 PQVLIV
+345 PHVLIV
-351 DDSLFNRELLRRILG
+351 DDSEFNRELLCGILG
-366 ESFDILEADG
+366 ESFEILEADS

-384 KRYGTQISVVL
+384 RRYGTQISVVL

-401 GMNGFDVLDEMNREH
+401 EMNGFDVLDEMNREH
-416 WLDNVPVIMISA
+416 WLDNIPVIMISA
-428 DDSDANI
+428 DDSDENI

-441 GVTDYICRPFDSKV
+441 GVTDYICRPFDAKV

-484 EKVGRMMVDILSN
+484 EKIGQMMVDILSN

-509 IRNMQRITAIL
+509 IRNIQRITAIL

-532 LSFHDCVMISTASA
+532 LSFQDCVMISTASA

-552 VGIDP
+552 VGINTF
-557 VILNKPGP
+557 ILNKPGI
-565 LMPEEYEVMKKHTLI
+565 LTPEEYEVMKKHTLI
-580 GEQILKSG
+580 GEHILKSG

-593 RDEPLLKTAEQ
+593 REEPLLKTAEQ
-604 ICRWHHERFDGRGYP
+604 ICRWHHERYDGSGYP
-619 DGLSGDDIPIAA
+619 DGLSGEEIPIAA

-659 RMIENGECGC
+659 RMIENGECGS
-669 FNPLLIEC
+669 FNPVLIEC
-677 LKQTAEKLKTDV
+677 LKQAVGKLKSDV

>member
-1 MPVRKLFSDGLLL
+1 
-14 YFIINYAIIIL
+14 
-25 TNMVRKG
+25 
-32 GKTMTDEMK
+32 MK
-41 RELLL
+41 REFLL

-54 AVFRLD
+54 AVFQLD
-60 LKNGV
+60 LINGV
-65 YQLIFSD
+65 YQPVFSGGVD
-72 SKDMS
+72 LSQGTQS
-77 GSVRNYDYAAFAGSF
+77 YDYADFAGKF
-92 IEKYSNSDK
+92 TEKYATSGK

-106 EALSLDTVREA
+106 KALSLDTVREA
-117 MKSGRKYEVYG
+117 IKSGRKYEVYG
-128 GTKFGQNAKEYKK
+128 GTKFGQNAIDYKK
-141 LSFMPCGNEK
+141 LSFMPCGNGR

-189 NYYETELKQTPFV
+189 NYYETEMKHASLA

-226 IALTETAKAILSNI
+226 LALIETSKAIRSNI
-240 TARDILIRYGGDELL
+240 MEKDILIRYGGYELL
-255 LLLPKATPERMES
+255 LLLPEATPERMDS
-268 VLEKIRADVSEVRNG
+268 VLEKIRADVSEVKNG
-283 GLGGIRLSISV
+283 KLGGIRLSISV
-294 GGVMMDKGPITDA
+294 GGVMTDKGPITDA

-318 KRQKNAVMTDRK
+318 KRQKNTVMTDRK
-330 IESHSEQQSGNEKER
+330 IESNSEKQSGDDKER
-345 PQVLIV
+345 PHVLIV
-351 DDSLFNRELLRRILG
+351 DDSEFNRELLCGILG
-366 ESFDILEADG
+366 ESFEILEADS

-384 KRYGTQISVVL
+384 RRYGTQISVVL

-401 GMNGFDVLDEMNREH
+401 EMNGFDVLDEMNREH
-416 WLDNVPVIMISA
+416 WLDNIPVIMISA
-428 DDSDANI
+428 DDSDENI

-441 GVTDYICRPFDSKV
+441 GVTDYICRPFDAKV

-484 EKVGRMMVDILSN
+484 EKIGQMMVDILSN

-509 IRNMQRITAIL
+509 IRNIQRITAIL

-532 LSFHDCVMISTASA
+532 LSFQDCVMISTASA

-552 VGIDP
+552 VGINTF
-557 VILNKPGP
+557 ILNKPGI
-565 LMPEEYEVMKKHTLI
+565 LTPEEYEVMKKHTLI
-580 GEQILKSG
+580 GEHILKSG

-593 RDEPLLKTAEQ
+593 REEPLLKTAEQ
-604 ICRWHHERFDGRGYP
+604 ICRWHHERYDGSGYP
-619 DGLSGDDIPIAA
+619 DGLSGEEIPIAA

-659 RMIENGECGC
+659 RMIENGECGS
-669 FNPLLIEC
+669 FNPVLIEC
-677 LKQTAEKLKTDV
+677 LKQAVGKLESDV

>member
-1 MPVRKLFSDGLLL
+1 
-14 YFIINYAIIIL
+14 
-25 TNMVRKG
+25 
-32 GKTMTDEMK
+32 MK
-41 RELLL
+41 REFLL

-54 AVFRLD
+54 AVFQLD
-60 LKNGV
+60 LINGV
-65 YQLIFSD
+65 YQPVFSGGVD
-72 SKDMS
+72 LSQGTQS
-77 GSVRNYDYAAFAGSF
+77 YDYADFAGKF
-92 IEKYSNSDK
+92 TEKYATSGK

-106 EALSLDTVREA
+106 KALSLDTVREA
-117 MKSGRKYEVYG
+117 IKSGRKYEVYG
-128 GTKFGQNAKEYKK
+128 GTKFGQNAIDYKK
-141 LSFMPCGNEK
+141 LSFMPCGNGR

-189 NYYETELKQTPFV
+189 NYYETEMKHASFA

-226 IALTETAKAILSNI
+226 LALIETSKAIRSNI
-240 TARDILIRYGGDELL
+240 MEKDILIRYGGDELL
-255 LLLPKATPERMES
+255 LLLPEATPERMDS
-268 VLEKIRADVSEVRNG
+268 VLEKIRADVSEVKNG
-283 GLGGIRLSISV
+283 KLGGIRLSISV
-294 GGVMMDKGPITDA
+294 GGVMTDKGPITDA

-318 KRQKNAVMTDRK
+318 KRQKNTVMTDRK
-330 IESHSEQQSGNEKER
+330 IESNSEKQSGDDKER
-345 PQVLIV
+345 PHVLIV
-351 DDSLFNRELLRRILG
+351 DDSEFNRELLCGILG
-366 ESFDILEADG
+366 ESFEILEADS

-384 KRYGTQISVVL
+384 RRYGTQISVVL

-401 GMNGFDVLDEMNREH
+401 EMNGFDVLDEMNREH
-416 WLDNVPVIMISA
+416 WLDNIPVIMISA
-428 DDSDANI
+428 DDSDENI

-441 GVTDYICRPFDSKV
+441 GVTDYICRPFDAKV

-484 EKVGRMMVDILSN
+484 EKIGQMMVDILSN

-509 IRNMQRITAIL
+509 IRNIQRITAIL

-532 LSFHDCVMISTASA
+532 LSFQDCVMISTASA

-552 VGIDP
+552 VGINTF
-557 VILNKPGP
+557 ILNKPGI
-565 LMPEEYEVMKKHTLI
+565 LTPEEYEVMKKHTLI
-580 GEQILKSG
+580 GEHILKSG

-593 RDEPLLKTAEQ
+593 REEPLLKTAEQ
-604 ICRWHHERFDGRGYP
+604 ICRWHHERYDGSGYP
-619 DGLSGDDIPIAA
+619 DGLSGEEIPIAA

-641 ALMSKRSYKEALS
+641 ALMSKRGYKEALS

-659 RMIENGECGC
+659 RMIENGECGS
-669 FNPLLIEC
+669 FNPVLIEC
-677 LKQTAEKLKTDV
+677 LKQAVGKLKSDV

>member
-1 MPVRKLFSDGLLL
+1 
-14 YFIINYAIIIL
+14 
-25 TNMVRKG
+25 
-32 GKTMTDEMK
+32 MK
-41 RELLL
+41 REFLL

-54 AVFRLD
+54 AVFQLD
-60 LKNGV
+60 LINGV
-65 YQLIFSD
+65 YQPVFSGGVD
-72 SKDMS
+72 LSQGTQS
-77 GSVRNYDYAAFAGSF
+77 YDYADFAGKF
-92 IEKYSNSDK
+92 TEKYAISGK

-106 EALSLDTVREA
+106 KALSLDTVREA
-117 MKSGRKYEVYG
+117 IKSGRKYEVYG
-128 GTKFGQNAKEYKK
+128 GTKFGQNAIDYKK
-141 LSFMPCGNEK
+141 LSFMPCGNGR

-189 NYYETELKQTPFV
+189 NYYETEMKHASFA

-226 IALTETAKAILSNI
+226 LALIETSKAIRSNI
-240 TARDILIRYGGDELL
+240 MEKDILIRYGGDELL
-255 LLLPKATPERMES
+255 LLLPEATPERMDS
-268 VLEKIRADVSEVRNG
+268 VLEKIRADVSEVKNG
-283 GLGGIRLSISV
+283 KLGGIRLSISV
-294 GGVMMDKGPITDA
+294 GGVMTDKGPITDA

-318 KRQKNAVMTDRK
+318 KRQKNTVMTDRK
-330 IESHSEQQSGNEKER
+330 IESNSEKQSGDDKER
-345 PQVLIV
+345 PHVLIV
-351 DDSLFNRELLRRILG
+351 DDSEFNRELLCGILG
-366 ESFDILEADG
+366 ESFEILEADS

-384 KRYGTQISVVL
+384 RRYGTQISVVL

-401 GMNGFDVLDEMNREH
+401 EMNGFDVLDEMNRDH
-416 WLDNVPVIMISA
+416 WLDNIPVIMISA
-428 DDSDANI
+428 DDSDENI

-441 GVTDYICRPFDSKV
+441 GVTDYICRPFDAKV

-484 EKVGRMMVDILSN
+484 EKIGQMMVDILSN

-509 IRNMQRITAIL
+509 IRNIQRITAIL

-532 LSFHDCVMISTASA
+532 LSFQDCVMISTASA

-552 VGIDP
+552 VGINTF
-557 VILNKPGP
+557 ILNKPGI
-565 LMPEEYEVMKKHTLI
+565 LTPEEYEVMKKHTLI
-580 GEQILKSG
+580 GEHILKSG

-593 RDEPLLKTAEQ
+593 REEPLLKTAEQ
-604 ICRWHHERFDGRGYP
+604 ICRWHHERYDGSGYP
-619 DGLSGDDIPIAA
+619 DGLSGEEIPIAA

-659 RMIENGECGC
+659 RMIENGECGS
-669 FNPLLIEC
+669 FNPVLIEC
-677 LKQTAEKLKTDV
+677 LKQAVGKLKSDV

>member
-1 MPVRKLFSDGLLL
+1 
-14 YFIINYAIIIL
+14 
-25 TNMVRKG
+25 
-32 GKTMTDEMK
+32 MK
-41 RELLL
+41 REFLW

-54 AVFRLD
+54 AVFQLD
-60 LKNGV
+60 LINGV
-65 YQLIFSD
+65 YQPVFSGGVD
-72 SKDMS
+72 LSQGTQS
-77 GSVRNYDYAAFAGSF
+77 YDYADFAGKF
-92 IEKYSNSDK
+92 TEKYATSGK

-106 EALSLDTVREA
+106 KVLSLDTVREA
-117 MKSGRKYEVYG
+117 IKSGRKYEVYG
-128 GTKFGQNAKEYKK
+128 GTKFGQNAIDYKK
-141 LSFMPCGNEK
+141 LSFMPCGNGR

-189 NYYETELKQTPFV
+189 NYYETEMKHASFA

-226 IALTETAKAILSNI
+226 LALIETSKAIRSNI
-240 TARDILIRYGGDELL
+240 MEKDILIRYGGDELL
-255 LLLPKATPERMES
+255 LLLPEATPERMDS
-268 VLEKIRADVSEVRNG
+268 VLEKIRADVSEVKNG
-283 GLGGIRLSISV
+283 KLGGIRLSISV
-294 GGVMMDKGPITDA
+294 GGVMTDKGPITDA

-318 KRQKNAVMTDRK
+318 KRQKNTVMTDRK
-330 IESHSEQQSGNEKER
+330 IESNSEKQSGDDKER
-345 PQVLIV
+345 PHVLIV
-351 DDSLFNRELLRRILG
+351 DDSEFNRELLCGILG
-366 ESFDILEADG
+366 ESFEILEADS

-384 KRYGTQISVVL
+384 RRYGTQISVVL

-401 GMNGFDVLDEMNREH
+401 EMNGFDVLDEMNREH
-416 WLDNVPVIMISA
+416 WLDNIPVIMISA
-428 DDSDANI
+428 DDSDENI

-441 GVTDYICRPFDSKV
+441 GVTDYICRPFDAKV

-474 SLLAEQSRDK
+474 LLLAEQSRDK
-484 EKVGRMMVDILSN
+484 EKIGQMMVDILSN

-509 IRNMQRITAIL
+509 IRNIQRITAIL

-532 LSFHDCVMISTASA
+532 LSFQDCVMISTASA

-552 VGIDP
+552 VGINTF
-557 VILNKPGP
+557 ILNKPGI
-565 LMPEEYEVMKKHTLI
+565 LTPEEYEVMKKHTLI
-580 GEQILKSG
+580 GEHILKSG

-593 RDEPLLKTAEQ
+593 REEPLLKTAEQ
-604 ICRWHHERFDGRGYP
+604 ICRWHHERYDGSGYP
-619 DGLSGDDIPIAA
+619 DGLSGEEIPIAA

-659 RMIENGECGC
+659 RMIENGECGS
-669 FNPLLIEC
+669 FNPVLIEC
-677 LKQTAEKLKTDV
+677 LKQAVGKLESDV

>member
-1 MPVRKLFSDGLLL
+1 
-14 YFIINYAIIIL
+14 
-25 TNMVRKG
+25 
-32 GKTMTDEMK
+32 MK
-41 RELLL
+41 REFLL

-54 AVFRLD
+54 AVFQLD
-60 LKNGV
+60 LINGV
-65 YQLIFSD
+65 YQPVFSGGVD
-72 SKDMS
+72 LSQGTQS
-77 GSVRNYDYAAFAGSF
+77 YDYADFAGKF
-92 IEKYSNSDK
+92 TEKYAISGK

-106 EALSLDTVREA
+106 KALSLDTVREA
-117 MKSGRKYEVYG
+117 IKSGRKYEVYG
-128 GTKFGQNAKEYKK
+128 GTKFGQNAIDYKK
-141 LSFMPCGNEK
+141 LSFMPCGNGR

-189 NYYETELKQTPFV
+189 NYYETEMKHASFA

-226 IALTETAKAILSNI
+226 LALIETSKAVRSNI
-240 TARDILIRYGGDELL
+240 MEKDILIRYGGDELL
-255 LLLPKATPERMES
+255 LLLPEATPERMDS
-268 VLEKIRADVSEVRNG
+268 VLEKIRADVSEVKNG
-283 GLGGIRLSISV
+283 KLGGIRLSISV
-294 GGVMMDKGPITDA
+294 GGVMTDKGPITDA

-318 KRQKNAVMTDRK
+318 KRQKNTVMTDRK
-330 IESHSEQQSGNEKER
+330 IESNSEKQSGDDKER
-345 PQVLIV
+345 PHVLIV
-351 DDSLFNRELLRRILG
+351 DDSEFNRELLCGILG
-366 ESFDILEADG
+366 ESFEILEADS

-384 KRYGTQISVVL
+384 RRYGTQISVVL

-401 GMNGFDVLDEMNREH
+401 EMNGFDVLDEMNREH
-416 WLDNVPVIMISA
+416 WLDNIPVIMISA
-428 DDSDANI
+428 DDSDENI

-441 GVTDYICRPFDSKV
+441 GVTDYICRPFDAKV

-484 EKVGRMMVDILSN
+484 EKIGQMMVDILSN

-509 IRNMQRITAIL
+509 IRNIQRITAIL

-532 LSFHDCVMISTASA
+532 LSFQDCIMISTASA

-552 VGIDP
+552 VGINTF
-557 VILNKPGP
+557 ILNKPGI
-565 LMPEEYEVMKKHTLI
+565 LTPEEYEVMKKHTLI
-580 GEQILKSG
+580 GEHILKSG

-593 RDEPLLKTAEQ
+593 REEPLLKTAEQ
-604 ICRWHHERFDGRGYP
+604 ICRWHHERYDGSGYP
-619 DGLSGDDIPIAA
+619 DGLSGEEIPIAA

-659 RMIENGECGC
+659 RMIENGECGS
-669 FNPLLIEC
+669 FNPVLIEC
-677 LKQTAEKLKTDV
+677 LKQAVGKLESDV

>member
-1 MPVRKLFSDGLLL
+1 
-14 YFIINYAIIIL
+14 
-25 TNMVRKG
+25 
-32 GKTMTDEMK
+32 MK
-41 RELLL
+41 REFLL

-54 AVFRLD
+54 AVFQLD
-60 LKNGV
+60 LINGV
-65 YQLIFSD
+65 YQPVFSGGVD
-72 SKDMS
+72 LSQGTQS
-77 GSVRNYDYAAFAGSF
+77 YDYADFAGKF
-92 IEKYSNSDK
+92 TEKYATSGK

-106 EALSLDTVREA
+106 KALSLDTVREA
-117 MKSGRKYEVYG
+117 IKSGRKYEVYG
-128 GTKFGQNAKEYKK
+128 GTKFGQNAIDYKK

-189 NYYETELKQTPFV
+189 NYYETEMKHASFA

-226 IALTETAKAILSNI
+226 LALIETSKAIRSNI
-240 TARDILIRYGGDELL
+240 MEKDILIRYGGDELL
-255 LLLPKATPERMES
+255 LLLPEATPERMDS
-268 VLEKIRADVSEVRNG
+268 VLEKIRADVSEVKNG
-283 GLGGIRLSISV
+283 KLGGIRLSISV
-294 GGVMMDKGPITDA
+294 GGVMTDKGPITDA

-318 KRQKNAVMTDRK
+318 KRQKNTVMTDRK
-330 IESHSEQQSGNEKER
+330 IESNSEKQSGDDKER
-345 PQVLIV
+345 PHVLIV
-351 DDSLFNRELLRRILG
+351 DDSEFNRELLCGILG
-366 ESFDILEADG
+366 ESFEILEADS

-384 KRYGTQISVVL
+384 RRYGTQISVVL

-401 GMNGFDVLDEMNREH
+401 EMNGFDVLDEMNREH
-416 WLDNVPVIMISA
+416 WLDNIPVIMISA
-428 DDSDANI
+428 DDSDENI

-441 GVTDYICRPFDSKV
+441 GVTDYICRPFNAKV

-484 EKVGRMMVDILSN
+484 EKIGQMMVDILSN

-509 IRNMQRITAIL
+509 IRNIQRITAIL

-532 LSFHDCVMISTASA
+532 LSFQDCVMISTASA

-552 VGIDP
+552 VGINTF
-557 VILNKPGP
+557 ILNKPGI
-565 LMPEEYEVMKKHTLI
+565 LTPEEYEVMKKHTLI
-580 GEQILKSG
+580 GEHILKSG

-593 RDEPLLKTAEQ
+593 REEPLLKTAEQ
-604 ICRWHHERFDGRGYP
+604 ICRWHHERYDGSGYP
-619 DGLSGDDIPIAA
+619 DGLSGEEIPIAA

-659 RMIENGECGC
+659 RMIENGECGS
-669 FNPLLIEC
+669 FNPVLIEC
-677 LKQTAEKLKTDV
+677 LKQAVGKLESDV

>member
-1 MPVRKLFSDGLLL
+1 
-14 YFIINYAIIIL
+14 
-25 TNMVRKG
+25 
-32 GKTMTDEMK
+32 MK
-41 RELLL
+41 REFLL

-54 AVFRLD
+54 AVFQLD
-60 LKNGV
+60 LINGV
-65 YQLIFSD
+65 YQPVFSGGVD
-72 SKDMS
+72 LSQGTQS
-77 GSVRNYDYAAFAGSF
+77 YDYADFAGKF
-92 IEKYSNSDK
+92 TEKYAISGK

-106 EALSLDTVREA
+106 KALSLDTVREA
-117 MKSGRKYEVYG
+117 IKSGRKYEVYG
-128 GTKFGQNAKEYKK
+128 GTKFGQNAIDYKK
-141 LSFMPCGNEK
+141 LSFMPCGNGR

-189 NYYETELKQTPFV
+189 NYYETEMKHASFA

-226 IALTETAKAILSNI
+226 LALIETSKAIRSNI
-240 TARDILIRYGGDELL
+240 MEKDILIRYGGDELL
-255 LLLPKATPERMES
+255 LLLPEATPERMDS
-268 VLEKIRADVSEVRNG
+268 VLEKIRADVSEVKNG
-283 GLGGIRLSISV
+283 KLGGIRLSISV
-294 GGVMMDKGPITDA
+294 GGVMTDKGPITDA

-318 KRQKNAVMTDRK
+318 KRQKNTVMTDRK
-330 IESHSEQQSGNEKER
+330 IESNSEKQSGDDKER
-345 PQVLIV
+345 PHVLIV
-351 DDSLFNRELLRRILG
+351 DDSEFNRELLCGILG
-366 ESFDILEADG
+366 ESFEILEADS

-384 KRYGTQISVVL
+384 RRYGTQISVVL

-401 GMNGFDVLDEMNREH
+401 EMNGFDVLDEMNREH
-416 WLDNVPVIMISA
+416 WMDNIPVIMISA
-428 DDSDANI
+428 DDSDENI

-441 GVTDYICRPFDSKV
+441 GVTDYICRPFDAKV

-484 EKVGRMMVDILSN
+484 EKIGQMMVDILSN

-509 IRNMQRITAIL
+509 IRNIQRITAIL

-532 LSFHDCVMISTASA
+532 LSFQDCVMISTASA

-552 VGIDP
+552 VGINTF
-557 VILNKPGP
+557 ILNKPGI
-565 LMPEEYEVMKKHTLI
+565 LTPEEYEVMKKHTLI
-580 GEQILKSG
+580 GEHILKSG

-593 RDEPLLKTAEQ
+593 REEPLLKTAEQ
-604 ICRWHHERFDGRGYP
+604 ICRWHHERYDGSGYP
-619 DGLSGDDIPIAA
+619 DGLSGEEIPIAA

-659 RMIENGECGC
+659 RMIENGECGS
-669 FNPLLIEC
+669 FNPVLIEC
-677 LKQTAEKLKTDV
+677 LKQAVGKLESDV